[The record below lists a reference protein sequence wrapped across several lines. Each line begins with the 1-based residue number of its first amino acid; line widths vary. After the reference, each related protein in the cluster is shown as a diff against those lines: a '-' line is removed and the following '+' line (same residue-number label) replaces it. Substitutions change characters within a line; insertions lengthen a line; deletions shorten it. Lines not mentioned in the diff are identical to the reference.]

1 MKKCTNNRTMSF
13 RRLLSLLLGLVLFME
28 LLPGGLTVVG
38 DASDAVTVTVDGAK
52 TTQVTLPQS
61 GRVTLEAASETG
73 DTDYQWQIQLD
84 GDWVNIYDATA
95 ATLTLTYAM
104 VSPALEGGSAA
115 VRCAVGGES
124 ASDAVRVTVSYD
136 VEADS
141 ADLNRQ
147 KDELAQGMS
156 AAAAPRRTQ
165 RRSLRSGAPEYI
177 NITVNYLDAVTG
189 LPIYTGFSAT
199 INGGKPYSQTVL
211 SPTYL
216 GYAPYWNPGDPDTTD
231 PGAATESAQSLTLS
245 VGADYTGETYTVN
258 VYYKAIAVPYA
269 VRYYFQNIHDDMY
282 TENVDYYRQSSDLTG
297 TIIANDDLKLDEDR
311 ARGFTKLYHYP
322 EAVAADGST
331 VFECY
336 YDRNYYQV
344 KLDANGGYG
353 SEHVYARYGTPF
365 VATTP
370 TRHGYRFA
378 GWDKLGE
385 DGKGDGK
392 ADNPL
397 PTTVPAENAS
407 YIALWES
414 ADTTYTVVYWLKKPE
429 SNSKLTAECTAEDM
443 TYITSVTVDAKAGD
457 IVNPRN
463 DPDHMG
469 IYSPKL
475 EESTYICDNRDHM
488 ADPNK
493 HTDACKLG
501 STLRHYVYDGTQ
513 MQVEVQG
520 DGSTVINTV
529 YSRREYTLRFYYG
542 CASND
547 SGTPHY
553 YVVGGSTYN
562 FGNKDE
568 KTHPCPDVS
577 DYNDMTLLERVK
589 SVWGEVQVPDGED
602 MSSLI
607 SEEHRAAYKLGTL
620 PEDGSYNSSQRKYYY
635 LEFTAPYGADISD
648 LWPSEVFDNV
658 PLTDAEKVKHTSNGG
673 SSHLDNDGWGNYAYF
688 AGWNGEFNIKY
699 TQDHSNSTIKCYYP
713 LLDDTLLYDESR
725 ISTYGDH
732 SQVSFLAFFDNGA
745 NVKWSIPRQWIYK
758 LYVEV
763 LPGHE
768 EDAGVVP
775 RTVDGVPR
783 YYMLYDTVFAN
794 DDNTTIGHQ
803 TDPPLPGFTCMRDKT
818 GGSEPETNE
827 PLADGRESYTAN
839 FYYNRNSYTLTAQ
852 NYDEIIQYNDVLY
865 QADLDR
871 RMYDLLLMPY
881 PKPLEK
887 YAYELGGWY
896 TSPGCFPGS
905 EYVPGSTM
913 PAHNVALYAGWK
925 PVQRTVKM
933 FLSLADMREYQAKG
947 DDAQV
952 HYYTQVVDHGS
963 TLGEIADPTD
973 PSGHE
978 YTFGGWFYEKSG
990 KKVALTPTDT
1000 AVKEDLLVYAE
1011 WSHLTAQPYL
1021 IHYVLKETA
1030 DAEWKALLG
1039 HASLFSPED
1048 GKAYTVTNGSG
1059 ESRTYIYYAGEGG
1072 GYHQQIAADSRGYA
1086 NQGSTRT
1093 FYPKAGDPYNQ
1104 LYSGFNTGHYPT
1116 LASHSITMEEDTP
1129 SNPTVNVFTFYY
1141 VHAATVSYKVE
1152 YRYHDTGELIESEST
1167 GTGSVEKETSKAVV
1181 TERFAVVKDCVPDA
1195 FYKRLVL
1202 AVVRG
1207 EDGTYVGSPDNV
1219 VTFYYTKN
1227 IENAYYAIHYMLQNV
1242 DAATDV
1248 PQSEGSGTYSNYT
1261 ESTVYTEGIGQIS
1274 ATISITPQKFSGFT
1288 MRDTAVVRW
1297 GNSSNTVP
1305 VNAGA
1310 FSLTVQK
1317 EGTELY
1323 VFYTRNTQNYV
1334 VRYLRYGSN
1343 PHTTRPEDEL
1353 AASKTSSGKYGAVV
1367 SEKAATIEGYNCVSN
1382 LSQSIVLRPD
1392 NSQNEIIFY
1401 YEPLQ
1406 YTVEYRVWAYG
1417 GGTLNNTLEVVEG
1430 KNSFKGATPAAKS
1443 GYTFDGWYQNA
1454 ECTIPVRE
1462 KGTMDDATG
1471 KLTPKRSEL
1480 LPAPQTNV
1488 FYARFKAVYG
1498 NVTIT
1503 REATEDESNG
1513 VGTYVYRLTSEDN
1526 PAYVVEVTVAKG
1538 GSTTVYDLPC
1548 GSYKVE
1554 QVNSWSWRYAD
1565 GAQTV
1570 EIQQDKPK
1578 TVTFDGAAVK
1588 EKWLTGSSDAV
1599 VNRREA

>member
-13 RRLLSLLLGLVLFME
+13 RRLLALLLGLVLFME

-52 TTQVTLPQS
+52 TAQVTLPQS

-104 VSPALEGGSAA
+104 VSPALEKGSAM

-124 ASDAVRVTVSYD
+124 ASDPVKVTVSYD
-136 VEADS
+136 VEAD
-141 ADLNRQ
+141 AAALNRQ
-147 KDELAQGMS
+147 RDELTQETS
-156 AAAAPRRTQ
+156 AAAAPRRTP
-165 RRSLRSGAPEYI
+165 RRASRSSAPEYI
-177 NITVNYLDAVTG
+177 NVTVNYLDAVTG

-199 INGGKPYSQTVL
+199 IKSGEPYSQKVL

-216 GYAPYWNPGDPDTTD
+216 GYAPYWNPNDPDTTD
-231 PGAATESAQSLTLS
+231 PGAATESAQSLALS

-269 VRYYFQNIHDDMY
+269 VRYYFQNINDDMY
-282 TENVDYYRQSSDLTG
+282 SENVDYYRRDSALTG
-297 TIIANDDLKLDEDR
+297 TIIANEALGLGEEQ

-378 GWDKLGE
+378 GWDKLDENGE
-385 DGKGDGK
+385 GDGK
-392 ADNPL
+392 ADAL

-414 ADTTYTVVYWLKKPE
+414 ADTTYTVVYWLKNAAGTEYDYMGSQKRPAVAGEVVSGDASWLTADSYICGLTEDAGHTHGEGCKPE
-429 SNSKLTAECTAEDM
+429 LFRH
-443 TYITSVTVDAKAGD
+443 SVYEKAD
-457 IVNPRN
+457 ENVTI
-463 DPDHMG
+463 
-469 IYSPKL
+469 K
-475 EESTYICDNRDHM
+475 
-488 ADPNK
+488 
-493 HTDACKLG
+493 
-501 STLRHYVYDGTQ
+501 
-513 MQVEVQG
+513 G
-520 DGSTVINTV
+520 DGSTTV
-529 YSRREYTLRFYYG
+529 NLYYTRKSYTLRFYY
-542 CASND
+542 AKEHVPAND
-547 SGTPHY
+547 TVNPGTSDTPIY
-553 YVVGGSTYN
+553 YVVGGSTRPFGFYQETGSCARPKKDGKTVNDVESLLYN
-562 FGNKDE
+562 
-568 KTHPCPDVS
+568 
-577 DYNDMTLLERVK
+577 VK
-589 SVWGEVQVPDGED
+589 SGDWGVVAALPTIQQPTGTAYTYTLGTYPDG
-602 MSSLI
+602 
-607 SEEHRAAYKLGTL
+607 G
-620 PEDGSYNSSQRKYYY
+620 GYNAKGDRFHY
-635 LEFTAPYGADISD
+635 LEFTVPYGTDLLH
-648 LWPSEVFDNV
+648 LWPTEEVFGQIQTARSGYN
-658 PLTDAEKVKHTSNGG
+658 ANKANE
-673 SSHLDNDGWGNYAYF
+673 HLGEGQWGHYAYF
-688 AGWNGEFNIKY
+688 AGWNGEYNVKY
-699 TQDHSNSTIKCYYP
+699 TQEKTNSTIKCLYP
-713 LLDDTLLYDESR
+713 VLNDDLLYAKELIGQWGDA
-725 ISTYGDH
+725 ST
-732 SQVSFLAFFDNGA
+732 VNFLGFFDNGA
-745 NVKWSIPRQWIYK
+745 DVSWSIPRQWIYK

-768 EDAGVVP
+768 TDEGVAA
-775 RTVDGVPR
+775 RTVDGVTR

-803 TDPPLPGFTCMRDKT
+803 TDPPLPGFTCMRDKA
-818 GGSEPETNE
+818 GGSEQEPNE

-839 FYYNRNSYTLTAQ
+839 FYYNRNRYTLTAQ

-913 PAHNVALYAGWK
+913 PEHDISLYAKWE
-925 PVQRTVKM
+925 PVTYTVRLFKNRK
-933 FLSLADMREYQAKG
+933 DMETYQTTG
-947 DDAQV
+947 DEALV
-952 HYYTQVVDHGS
+952 HYTRVVDHGS

-973 PSGHE
+973 DWSGHG
-978 YTFGGWFYEKSG
+978 YSFNGWFYLKNG
-990 KKVALTPTDT
+990 KKTAFTPADT
-1000 AVKEDLLVYAE
+1000 AVKEDLLVYAD
-1011 WSHLTAQPYL
+1011 WGSHKAQPYL

-1030 DAEWKALLG
+1030 DAEWKALLDD
-1039 HASLFSPED
+1039 ASLFSPED

-1072 GYHQQIAADSRGYA
+1072 GYHRQIAGDTRGYA
-1086 NQGSTRT
+1086 NQSSTRT

-1104 LYSGFNTGHYPT
+1104 MYSGFNSGYYPT
-1116 LASHSITMEEDTP
+1116 LASHSITMGEEP
-1129 SNPTVNVFTFYY
+1129 NVAAPTVNVFTFYY
-1141 VHAATVSYKVE
+1141 VHAAEVSYKVE
-1152 YRYHDTGELIESEST
+1152 YRYHGTGELIESEST
-1167 GTGSVEKETSKAVV
+1167 GTGSVAKSTSKAVV
-1181 TERFAVVKDCVPDA
+1181 TERFAVVKDYVPDA

-1202 AVVRG
+1202 AVV
-1207 EDGTYVGSPDNV
+1207 EDGKGGYVGSPHNV

-1242 DAATDV
+1242 DAATDE
-1248 PQSEGSGTYSNYT
+1248 PQRVGPGIYSNYT
-1261 ESTVYTEGIGQIS
+1261 ESNVYTEGIGEIG
-1274 ATISITPQKFSGFT
+1274 TTLSITPQTFGGFT
-1288 MRDTAVVRW
+1288 MRSTASVHWGDRNDTVQV
-1297 GNSSNTVP
+1297 N
-1305 VNAGA
+1305 NAGA
-1310 FSLTVQK
+1310 FSLTVQE

-1334 VRYLRYGSN
+1334 VRYLRYGSD
-1343 PHTTRPEDEL
+1343 PHKPQPGDVLHAPVNGT
-1353 AASKTSSGKYGAVV
+1353 GKYGAVV
-1367 SEKAATIEGYNCVSN
+1367 TATAESIDGYHCVSTV
-1382 LSQSIVLRPD
+1382 SQRIVLRPD
-1392 NSQNEIIFY
+1392 DRQNEIIFY

-1406 YTVEYRVWAYG
+1406 YTVEYRVWAYN
-1417 GGTLNNTLEVVEG
+1417 GGTLDNTLEVVEG
-1430 KNSFKGATPAAKS
+1430 KNSFEGTTPAAKS
-1443 GYTFDGWYQNA
+1443 GYTFVGWYQDA
-1454 ECTIPVRE
+1454 ECTIPVGE
-1462 KGTMDDATG
+1462 KGTVDDATG
-1471 KLTPKRSEL
+1471 KLTPERSKL
-1480 LPAPQTNV
+1480 TPAPQTNV

-1513 VGTYVYRLTSEDN
+1513 VGTYVYRLTSKDN
-1526 PAYVVEVTVAKG
+1526 PAYVVEVTVPKG
-1538 GSTTVYDLPC
+1538 GSITVYDLPC
-1548 GSYKVE
+1548 GSYTVE
-1554 QVNSWSWRYAD
+1554 QVNSWSWRYSD
-1565 GAQTV
+1565 REQTV
-1570 EIQQDKPK
+1570 EIEKDETK
-1578 TVTFDGAAVK
+1578 TVKFDGAAVK
-1588 EKWLTGSSDAV
+1588 KKWLTGSSDAV
-1599 VNRREA
+1599 VNRKGD

>member
-1 MKKCTNNRTMSF
+1 MKKCINNRTMSF

-52 TTQVTLPQS
+52 TAQVTLPQS

-84 GDWVNIYDATA
+84 GDWVNIHDATA

-104 VSPALEGGSAA
+104 VSPALEKGSAM

-124 ASDAVRVTVSYD
+124 ASDPVKVTVAYD
-136 VEADS
+136 VEAD
-141 ADLNRQ
+141 AAALNRQ
-147 KDELAQGMS
+147 RDELTQETSA

-165 RRSLRSGAPEYI
+165 RRASRSSAPEYI
-177 NITVNYLDAVTG
+177 NVTVNYLDAVTG

-199 INGGKPYSQTVL
+199 IKSGEPYSQKVL

-216 GYAPYWNPGDPDTTD
+216 GYAPYWNPDDPATAD
-231 PGAATESAQSLTLS
+231 PGAATESAQSLALS
-245 VGADYTGETYTVN
+245 VGAGYTGETYTVN
-258 VYYKAIAVPYA
+258 VYYKAIAVSYA
-269 VRYYFQNIHDDMY
+269 VRYYFQNINDDMY
-282 TENVDYYRQSSDLTG
+282 TENVDYYRRGSALTG
-297 TIIANDDLKLDEDR
+297 TIIANEALGLGEEQT
-311 ARGFTKLYHYP
+311 RGFTKLYHYP

-353 SEHVYARYGTPF
+353 SEHIYARYGTPF

-378 GWDKLGE
+378 GWDKLDENGV
-385 DGKGDGK
+385 GDGK
-392 ADNPL
+392 ADAL
-397 PTTVPAENAS
+397 PSAIPAENAS

-414 ADTTYTVVYWLKKPE
+414 ADTTYTAVYWLKNAAGTEYDYMGSQKRSAVAGEVVSGDASWLTADSYICGLTEDAGHTHNEGCKPE
-429 SNSKLTAECTAEDM
+429 LFRH
-443 TYITSVTVDAKAGD
+443 SVYEKA
-457 IVNPRN
+457 
-463 DPDHMG
+463 
-469 IYSPKL
+469 
-475 EESTYICDNRDHM
+475 
-488 ADPNK
+488 
-493 HTDACKLG
+493 
-501 STLRHYVYDGTQ
+501 DGNVTI
-513 MQVEVQG
+513 EG
-520 DGSTVINTV
+520 DGSTTV
-529 YSRREYTLRFYYG
+529 NIYYTRKSYTLRFYYG
-542 CASND
+542 HAWND
-547 SGTPHY
+547 SGTPRY

-568 KTHPCPDVS
+568 KGHPCPDADS
-577 DYNDMTLLERVK
+577 YSDMTLLEKVK
-589 SVWGEVQVPDGED
+589 GEWGEVQVPDGED

-607 SEEHRAAYKLGTL
+607 SEEHKAAYTLGTL
-620 PEDGSYNSSQRKYYY
+620 PEDGSYNSNQHKYYY

-648 LWPSEVFDNV
+648 LWPSEVFNKV
-658 PLTDAEKVKHTSNGG
+658 PLTDAEKATHTSNGG
-673 SSHLDNDGWGNYAYF
+673 SDHLDNDGWGNYAYF

-725 ISTYGDH
+725 ISTYGDPGR
-732 SQVSFLAFFDNGA
+732 VSFLAFFDNGA
-745 NVKWSIPRQWIYK
+745 NVRWSIPRQWIYK

-768 EDAGVVP
+768 NDEGVAA
-775 RTVDGVPR
+775 RTVDGVTR

-794 DDNTTIGHQ
+794 DDNKDIEHQ
-803 TDPPLPGFTCMRDKT
+803 TDPPLPGFTCMRDKV
-818 GGSEPETNE
+818 GGSEQEPNE

-839 FYYNRNSYTLTAQ
+839 FYYNRNSYTLTAH
-852 NYDEIIQYNDVLY
+852 NYDQIIPYNDVLY
-865 QADLDR
+865 QDDLDR

-881 PKPLEK
+881 PETLEK
-887 YAYELGGWY
+887 GAYTQGGWY

-913 PAHNVALYAGWK
+913 PEHDISLYAKWEPK
-925 PVQRTVKM
+925 TYTVRLFKNRNAM
-933 FLSLADMREYQAKG
+933 ETYQTTG
-947 DDAQV
+947 DEKLVLDKKTV
-952 HYYTQVVDHGS
+952 NHG
-963 TLGEIADPTD
+963 LVLDEIDDPTD
-973 PSGHE
+973 DWSGHG
-978 YTFGGWFYEKSG
+978 YSFNGWFYLKNG
-990 KKVALTPTDT
+990 KKTAFTPTDT

-1030 DAEWKALLG
+1030 DKEWKALLDE
-1039 HASLFSPED
+1039 ASLFSPED

-1072 GYHQQIAADSRGYA
+1072 YHRQIAADSRGYA

-1152 YRYHDTGELIESEST
+1152 YRYHDTGKLIESDAT

-1227 IENAYYAIHYMLQNV
+1227 IENAYYAVHYMLQNV

-1248 PQSEGSGTYSNYT
+1248 PSLRTDGTYANYT
-1261 ESTVYTEGIGQIS
+1261 ESTVYTEGIGQIG
-1274 ATISITPQKFSGFT
+1274 ATISITPQEFSGFT
-1288 MRDTAVVRW
+1288 MRDTASVRW
-1297 GNSSNTVP
+1297 GDNSGTVQ

-1334 VRYLRYGSN
+1334 VRYLRYGSD
-1343 PHTTRPEDEL
+1343 PHKPQPGDVLHAPVNGT
-1353 AASKTSSGKYGAVV
+1353 GKYGAVV
-1367 SEKAATIEGYNCVSN
+1367 TAAAESIDGYHCVSTV
-1382 LSQSIVLRPD
+1382 SQSIVLRPD
-1392 NSQNEIIFY
+1392 DRQNEIIFY

-1417 GGTLNNTLEVVEG
+1417 GGTLNNTLEVVEE
-1430 KNSFKGATPAAKS
+1430 KNPFEGAMPTAKS

-1454 ECTIPVRE
+1454 ECTIPVGE
-1462 KGTMDDATG
+1462 KGKVDDATG
-1471 KLTPKRSEL
+1471 KLKPERSEL

-1498 NVTIT
+1498 NVTIE
-1503 REATEDESNG
+1503 RKATEDESNG
-1513 VGTYVYRLTSEDN
+1513 VGTYVYRLTSKDN
-1526 PAYVVEVTVAKG
+1526 PAYVVEVTVPAG

-1548 GSYKVE
+1548 GGYTVE
-1554 QVNSWSWRYAD
+1554 QVKSWSWRYAD

-1570 EIQQDKPK
+1570 TVEDGKTE
-1578 TVTFDGAAVK
+1578 TVTFDRAAVK

>member
-124 ASDAVRVTVSYD
+124 ASDPVKVTVAYD
-136 VEADS
+136 VEAD
-141 ADLNRQ
+141 AAALNRQ
-147 KDELAQGMS
+147 RDELTQETSA
-156 AAAAPRRTQ
+156 AAAAPRRTP
-165 RRSLRSGAPEYI
+165 RRAARSSAPEYI
-177 NITVNYLDAVTG
+177 NVTVNYLDAVTR

-199 INGGKPYSQTVL
+199 IKGGELYSQPVL

-216 GYAPYWNPGDPDTTD
+216 GYAPYWNPDDPATTD
-231 PGAATESAQSLTLS
+231 PNTATVSAQSLALS
-245 VGADYTGETYTVN
+245 VGAGYTGETYTVN
-258 VYYKAIAVPYA
+258 VYYKAIAVSYA

-282 TENVDYYRQSSDLTG
+282 SENVDYYRRDSALTG
-297 TIIANDDLKLDEDR
+297 TIIANEALGLNEEQT
-311 ARGFTKLYHYP
+311 RGFTKLYHYP

-353 SEHVYARYGTPF
+353 SEHVYARFGTPF
-365 VATTP
+365 VATVP

-378 GWDKLGE
+378 GWDKLDE
-385 DGKGDGK
+385 NGKGDGK
-392 ADNPL
+392 ADAL
-397 PTTVPAENAS
+397 PSAVPAENAS

-429 SNSKLTAECTAEDM
+429 SNSKPTADCTAEDM
-443 TYITSVTVDAKAGD
+443 TYIANVTVDAKAGD
-457 IVNPRN
+457 IVNPRS
-463 DPDHMG
+463 DPNHMG

-488 ADPNK
+488 ADPSQ

-501 STLRHYVYDGTQ
+501 STLRHYVYESTQ

-542 CASND
+542 HAWND
-547 SGTPHY
+547 NDTPHY

-562 FGNKDE
+562 FGNIA
-568 KTHPCPDVS
+568 HQCPDVS

-589 SVWGEVQVPDGED
+589 GVWGEVQVLDGED

-635 LEFTAPYGADISD
+635 LEFTAPYGADISN
-648 LWPSEVFDNV
+648 LWPSEVFDKV
-658 PLTDAEKVKHTSNGG
+658 PLTDAEKEKHTLNGG
-673 SSHLDNDGWGNYAYF
+673 ASHLENNGWGNYAYF

-732 SQVSFLAFFDNGA
+732 DRVSFLAFFDNGA
-745 NVKWSIPRQWIYK
+745 NVSWSIPIAWHYELYLPTLDNKEPEGSVQENGVYYTRYK
-758 LYVEV
+758 TVE
-763 LPGHE
+763 
-768 EDAGVVP
+768 
-775 RTVDGVPR
+775 
-783 YYMLYDTVFAN
+783 AN
-794 DDNTTIGHQ
+794 DNNYDIGQQ
-803 TDPPLPGFTCMRDKT
+803 TCPPLPGFTAPASKDGTKIVHAEGM
-818 GGSEPETNE
+818 S
-827 PLADGRESYTAN
+827 DGRPSI
-839 FYYNRNSYTLTAQ
+839 TAQ
-852 NYDEIIQYNDVLY
+852 YYYTRNEYKLTLQNHSKIKTEMLPYGD
-865 QADLDR
+865 DLDGWVS
-871 RMYDLLLMPY
+871 PPTPEEY
-881 PKPLEK
+881 PDTLERD
-887 YAYELGGWY
+887 AYTFSGWY
-896 TSPGCFPGS
+896 TSSGHYGGS

-913 PAHNVALYAGWK
+913 PEHDISLYAKWE
-925 PVQRTVKM
+925 PVTYTVRLFKNRK
-933 FLSLADMREYQAKG
+933 DMETYQTTGNEAL
-947 DDAQV
+947 V
-952 HYYTQVVDHGS
+952 HYTQVVNHGS

-1030 DAEWKALLG
+1030 DEEWRALLG
-1039 HASLFSPED
+1039 EASLFSPED

-1059 ESRTYIYYAGEGG
+1059 ESRTYIYSGKDG
-1072 GYHQQIAADSRGYA
+1072 GYHRQIAADSRGYA

-1104 LYSGFNTGHYPT
+1104 LYSGFNSGYYPT

-1152 YRYHDTGELIESEST
+1152 YRYHGTGELIESAT
-1167 GTGSVEKETSKAVV
+1167 ADGTGVVEKETSKAVV
-1181 TERFAVVKDCVPDA
+1181 TERFAVVKDYVPDA

-1202 AVVRG
+1202 AVV
-1207 EDGTYVGSPDNV
+1207 EDGKGGYMGSPDNV

-1227 IENAYYAIHYMLQNV
+1227 IENAYYAVHYMLQNV
-1242 DAATDV
+1242 DAATDE
-1248 PQSEGSGTYSNYT
+1248 PQRVGPGIYSNYT
-1261 ESTVYTEGIGQIS
+1261 ESNVYTEGIS
-1274 ATISITPQKFSGFT
+1274 AINADINVTPQKFSGFT

-1297 GNSSNTVP
+1297 GTDDTNRREDKLENGTFTFKVRD
-1305 VNAGA
+1305 
-1310 FSLTVQK
+1310 
-1317 EGTELY
+1317 EGTELF
-1323 VFYTRNTQNYV
+1323 VFYTRNTQTYTTY
-1334 VRYLRYGSN
+1334 YLRYGADIN
-1343 PHTTRPEDEL
+1343 KLTTGDVL
-1353 AASKTSSGKYGAVV
+1353 AASKTGSGKYGAVV
-1367 SEKAATIEGYNCVSN
+1367 SEKAATIDGYNCVSN

-1392 NSQNEIIFY
+1392 DKQNYIIFY

-1417 GGTLNNTLEVVEG
+1417 GGTLDNTLEVVEE
-1430 KNSFKGATPAAKS
+1430 KNSFEGATPAAKS
-1443 GYTFDGWYQNA
+1443 GYTFDGWYQDA
-1454 ECTIPVRE
+1454 ACTIPVGE
-1462 KGTMDDATG
+1462 KGAVDATG
-1471 KLTPKRSEL
+1471 QLTPERSKL

-1498 NVTIT
+1498 NVTIE
-1503 REATEDESNG
+1503 RKATEDESNG
-1513 VGTYVYRLTSEDN
+1513 NGTYVYRLTSQAD
-1526 PAYVVEVTVAKG
+1526 PTYIVEVTVPKG

-1548 GSYKVE
+1548 GDYTVE

-1570 EIQQDKPK
+1570 TVEDSQTK
-1578 TVTFDGAAVK
+1578 TVTFAGAAVK

-1599 VNRREA
+1599 VNRREG

>member
-1 MKKCTNNRTMSF
+1 MSF

-52 TTQVTLPQS
+52 ATQVTLPQS

-73 DTDYQWQIQLD
+73 DTDYQWQILLD
-84 GDWVNIYDATA
+84 GAWVSIYDATA
-95 ATLTLTYAM
+95 ASLTLTYAM
-104 VSPALEGGSAA
+104 VSPALEKGSAM

-124 ASDAVRVTVSYD
+124 ASDPVNVTVAYD
-136 VEADS
+136 VEAD
-141 ADLNRQ
+141 AAALNRQ
-147 KDELAQGMS
+147 RDELTQETSA
-156 AAAAPRRTQ
+156 AAAAPRRTP
-165 RRSLRSGAPEYI
+165 RRASRSAPEYI
-177 NITVNYLDAVTG
+177 NVTVNYLDAVTR

-199 INGGKPYSQTVL
+199 IKSGEPYSQKVL

-216 GYAPYWNPGDPDTTD
+216 GYAPYWNPGDPDTAD
-231 PGAATESAQSLTLS
+231 PNTATVSAQSLDLS
-245 VGADYTGETYTVN
+245 VGKDYTGETYTVN
-258 VYYKAIAVPYA
+258 VYYKAIAVSYA

-282 TENVDYYRQSSDLTG
+282 SENVDYYRRGSALTG
-297 TIIANDDLKLDEDR
+297 TIIANEALGLDEEKT
-311 ARGFTKLYHYP
+311 RGFTKLYHYP

-370 TRHGYRFA
+370 TRHGYRFV
-378 GWDKLGE
+378 GWDKLDENGV
-385 DGKGDGK
+385 GDGK
-392 ADNPL
+392 TDEL

-414 ADTTYTVVYWLKKPE
+414 ADTTYTVVYWLKNAAGTEYDYMGSQKRSAVAGEVVSGDASWLTADSYICGLTGDAGHTHNEGCKPE
-429 SNSKLTAECTAEDM
+429 LFRH
-443 TYITSVTVDAKAGD
+443 SVYE
-457 IVNPRN
+457 R
-463 DPDHMG
+463 
-469 IYSPKL
+469 
-475 EESTYICDNRDHM
+475 
-488 ADPNK
+488 ADKNV
-493 HTDACKLG
+493 TI
-501 STLRHYVYDGTQ
+501 
-513 MQVEVQG
+513 EG
-520 DGSTVINTV
+520 DGSTTV
-529 YSRREYTLRFYYG
+529 NIYYTRKSYTLRFYYG
-542 CASND
+542 HAWND
-547 SGTPHY
+547 SGTPRY

-568 KTHPCPDVS
+568 KGHPCPDADS
-577 DYNDMTLLERVK
+577 YSDMTLLEKVK
-589 SVWGEVQVPDGED
+589 GEWGEVQVPDGED

-620 PEDGSYNSSQRKYYY
+620 PEDGSYNSNQRKYYY

-648 LWPSEVFDNV
+648 LWPSEVFDKV
-658 PLTDAEKVKHTSNGG
+658 PLTDAEKATHTSNGG
-673 SSHLDNDGWGNYAYF
+673 SGHLDNDGWGNYAYF

-732 SQVSFLAFFDNGA
+732 DRVSFLAFFDNGA
-745 NVKWSIPRQWIYK
+745 NVKWSIPIAWHYELYLPTLDNENTEGSVLKNGVYYTLYK
-758 LYVEV
+758 TVE
-763 LPGHE
+763 
-768 EDAGVVP
+768 
-775 RTVDGVPR
+775 
-783 YYMLYDTVFAN
+783 AN
-794 DDNTTIGHQ
+794 DNNEGIDHQ
-803 TDPPLPGFTCMRDKT
+803 TCPPLPGFTAPASKDGTRIVHEEGM
-818 GGSEPETNE
+818 S
-827 PLADGRESYTAN
+827 DGRLSI
-839 FYYNRNSYTLTAQ
+839 TAQ
-852 NYDEIIQYNDVLY
+852 YYYTRNEYKLTLQNHNQIETETVPYGD
-865 QADLDR
+865 DLDGR
-871 RMYDLLLMPY
+871 VDSTRVQY
-881 PKPLEK
+881 PDTLERD
-887 YAYELGGWY
+887 AYTFSGWY
-896 TSPGCFPGS
+896 TSSGHYGGS

-933 FLSLADMREYQAKG
+933 FRSLADMREYQSNG
-947 DDAQV
+947 DEALV
-952 HYYTQVVDHGS
+952 HYTRVVDHGS

-973 PSGHE
+973 PSEHG

-1030 DAEWKALLG
+1030 DEEWKALLDE
-1039 HASLFSPED
+1039 ASLYSPED

-1072 GYHQQIAADSRGYA
+1072 GYHRQIATDSRGYA

-1104 LYSGFNTGHYPT
+1104 LYSGFNTGYYPT
-1116 LASHSITMEEDTP
+1116 LASHSITMGEEP
-1129 SNPTVNVFTFYY
+1129 NVAAPTVNVFTFYY

-1167 GTGSVEKETSKAVV
+1167 GTGVVEKETPKAVV

-1202 AVVRG
+1202 AVV
-1207 EDGTYVGSPDNV
+1207 EDGKGGYVGSPDNV

-1227 IENAYYAIHYMLQNV
+1227 IENAYYAVHYMLQNV
-1242 DAATDV
+1242 DAVTDV
-1248 PQSEGSGTYSNYT
+1248 PSLRTDGTYANYT
-1261 ESTVYTEGIGQIS
+1261 ESTVYTEGIGQIG
-1274 ATISITPQKFSGFT
+1274 ATLSITPQTFGGFT
-1288 MRDTAVVRW
+1288 MRSTASVRW
-1297 GNSSNTVP
+1297 GDSSGTVQ
-1305 VNAGA
+1305 VNDAGA
-1310 FSLTVQK
+1310 FPLTVQK

-1323 VFYTRNTQNYV
+1323 VFYTRNTQSYV
-1334 VRYLRYGSN
+1334 VRYLRYGSD
-1343 PHTTRPEDEL
+1343 PHSAQPSDVLHAPVNGT
-1353 AASKTSSGKYGAVV
+1353 GKYGAVV
-1367 SEKAATIEGYNCVSN
+1367 TAAAESIDGYHCVSTV
-1382 LSQSIVLRPD
+1382 SQSIVLRPD
-1392 NSQNEIIFY
+1392 DRQNEIIFY

-1406 YTVEYRVWAYG
+1406 YTVEYRVWAYN
-1417 GGTLNNTLEVVEG
+1417 GGTLDNTLEVVEG
-1430 KNSFKGATPAAKS
+1430 NNAFRGSVPTAKS
-1443 GYTFDGWYQNA
+1443 GYTFVGWYQDA
-1454 ECTIPVRE
+1454 ACTIPVGE
-1462 KGTMDDATG
+1462 KGTVDATG
-1471 KLTPKRSEL
+1471 QLTPKRSEL

-1498 NVTIT
+1498 NVTIE
-1503 REATEDESNG
+1503 RKATEDESNG
-1513 VGTYVYRLTSEDN
+1513 VGTYVYRLTSKDN
-1526 PAYVVEVTVAKG
+1526 PAYVVEVTVPAG

-1548 GSYKVE
+1548 GDYTVE

-1570 EIQQDKPK
+1570 TVEDSQTK
-1578 TVTFDGAAVK
+1578 TVTFDRSAVK
-1588 EKWLTGSSDAV
+1588 EKWLTGGSDAV

>member
-1 MKKCTNNRTMSF
+1 MKECTNNRTMSF

-38 DASDAVTVTVDGAK
+38 DASDAVTVTVNGAK
-52 TTQVTLPQS
+52 TAQVTLPQS

-73 DTDYQWQIQLD
+73 DTDYQWQILLD
-84 GDWVNIYDATA
+84 GAWVSIYDATA
-95 ATLTLTYAM
+95 ASLTLTYAM
-104 VSPALEGGSAA
+104 VSPALEKGSAM

-124 ASDAVRVTVSYD
+124 ASDPVKVTVAYD

-147 KDELAQGMS
+147 KEALAQETS
-156 AAAAPRRTQ
+156 AAAAPRRTP
-165 RRSLRSGAPEYI
+165 RRASRSSAPEYI
-177 NITVNYLDAVTG
+177 NVTVNYLDAVTR

-199 INGGKPYSQTVL
+199 IKSGEPYSQKVL

-216 GYAPYWNPGDPDTTD
+216 GYAPYWNPTDPATAD
-231 PGAATESAQSLTLS
+231 PGAATVSAQSLDLS
-245 VGADYTGETYTVN
+245 VGAGYTGETYTVN

-282 TENVDYYRQSSDLTG
+282 TENVDYYRQDRALTG
-297 TIIANDDLKLDEDR
+297 TIIANDDLKLGEDQ

-370 TRHGYRFA
+370 TRHGYRFV

-385 DGKGDGK
+385 NGEGDGK
-392 ADNPL
+392 ADTP
-397 PTTVPAENAS
+397 PSTVPAENAS

-429 SNSKLTAECTAEDM
+429 SNSKPAAQCTAEDM

-463 DPDHMG
+463 DPDHTG
-469 IYSPKL
+469 NYSPKL

-501 STLRHYVYDGTQ
+501 STLRHYVYDNTQ

-542 CASND
+542 HAWSD

-562 FGNKDE
+562 FGNIA
-568 KTHPCPDVS
+568 HQCPDVS

-589 SVWGEVQVPDGED
+589 GVWGEVQVLDGED

-620 PEDGSYNSSQRKYYY
+620 PEDGSYNSNQRKYYY
-635 LEFTAPYGADISD
+635 LEFTAPYGADISN
-648 LWPSEVFDNV
+648 LWPSEVFDKV
-658 PLTDAEKVKHTSNGG
+658 PLTDAEKEKHTLNGG
-673 SSHLDNDGWGNYAYF
+673 SSHLDNNGWGNYAYF

-732 SQVSFLAFFDNGA
+732 DRVSFLAFFDNGA
-745 NVKWSIPRQWIYK
+745 NVKWSIPIAWHYELYLPTLDNKETEGSVQENGVYYTLYK
-758 LYVEV
+758 TVE
-763 LPGHE
+763 
-768 EDAGVVP
+768 
-775 RTVDGVPR
+775 
-783 YYMLYDTVFAN
+783 AN
-794 DDNTTIGHQ
+794 DNNEDIGQQ
-803 TDPPLPGFTCMRDKT
+803 TCPPLPGFTAPASKDGTKIVHAEGM
-818 GGSEPETNE
+818 S
-827 PLADGRESYTAN
+827 DGRPSI
-839 FYYNRNSYTLTAQ
+839 TAQ
-852 NYDEIIQYNDVLY
+852 YYYTRNEYKLTLQNHNQIETETVPYGD
-865 QADLDR
+865 DLDGR
-871 RMYDLLLMPY
+871 VDSTRVQY
-881 PKPLEK
+881 PDTLERD
-887 YAYELGGWY
+887 AYTFSGWY
-896 TSPGCFPGS
+896 TSSGHYEGS

-933 FLSLADMREYQAKG
+933 FRSLADMREYQSTGNEALV
-947 DDAQV
+947 DD
-952 HYYTQVVDHGS
+952 TRVVDHGS

-973 PSGHE
+973 PSGHG

-1030 DAEWKALLG
+1030 DPEWRALLDK
-1039 HASLFSPED
+1039 ASLFSPKD

-1059 ESRTYIYYAGEGG
+1059 ESRTYIYFAGEGG
-1072 GYHQQIAADSRGYA
+1072 GYHRQIAADSRGYA

-1104 LYSGFNTGHYPT
+1104 LYSGFNSGYYPT

-1167 GTGSVEKETSKAVV
+1167 GTGSVAKSTSKAVV

-1227 IENAYYAIHYMLQNV
+1227 TKNTYYAIHYMLQNV
-1242 DAATDV
+1242 DAATDE
-1248 PQSEGSGTYSNYT
+1248 PQRVGPGTYSNYT
-1261 ESTVYTEGIGQIS
+1261 ESTVYTEGISEIGAYINV
-1274 ATISITPQKFSGFT
+1274 TPQKFSGFT

-1297 GNSSNTVP
+1297 GTDDANRREDTLENGTFTFKVRD
-1305 VNAGA
+1305 
-1310 FSLTVQK
+1310 
-1317 EGTELY
+1317 EGTELF
-1323 VFYTRNTQNYV
+1323 VFYTRNTQSYV
-1334 VRYLRYGSN
+1334 VHYLRYGSDPRN
-1343 PHTTRPEDEL
+1343 PQPGDVLHAPVNGT
-1353 AASKTSSGKYGAVV
+1353 GKYGAVV
-1367 SEKAATIEGYNCVSN
+1367 TAAAESIDGYHCVSTV
-1382 LSQSIVLRPD
+1382 SQSIVLRPD

-1406 YTVEYRVWAYG
+1406 YTVEYRVWSYN
-1417 GGTLNNTLEVVEG
+1417 GGTLDNTLEVVVG
-1430 KNSFKGATPAAKS
+1430 GDNAFRGSVPTAKS
-1443 GYTFDGWYQNA
+1443 GYTFVGWYQDA

-1462 KGTMDDATG
+1462 KGTVDDATD

-1480 LPAPQTNV
+1480 LPAPRTNV

-1513 VGTYVYRLTSEDN
+1513 DGTYVYRLTSKDN
-1526 PAYVVEVTVAKG
+1526 PAYVVEVTVPKG

-1554 QVNSWSWRYAD
+1554 QVNSWSWRYSD
-1565 GAQTV
+1565 REQTV
-1570 EIQQDKPK
+1570 EIEKDQTK
-1578 TVTFDGAAVK
+1578 TVTFAGASTK
-1588 EKWLTGSSDAV
+1588 DKWLTGSSDAV
-1599 VNRREA
+1599 VNRKGD

>member
-38 DASDAVTVTVDGAK
+38 DASDAVTVTVNGAK
-52 TTQVTLPQS
+52 TAQVTLPQS
-61 GRVTLEAASETG
+61 GRVTMEAASETG
-73 DTDYQWQIQLD
+73 DTDYQWQILLD
-84 GDWVNIYDATA
+84 GAWVSIYDATA
-95 ATLTLTYAM
+95 ASLTLTYAM
-104 VSPALEGGSAA
+104 VSPALEKGSAM

-124 ASDAVRVTVSYD
+124 ASDPVKVTVAYD
-136 VEADS
+136 VEAD
-141 ADLNRQ
+141 AAALNRQ
-147 KDELAQGMS
+147 RDELTQETSA
-156 AAAAPRRTQ
+156 AAAAPRRTP
-165 RRSLRSGAPEYI
+165 RRASRSSAPEYI
-177 NITVNYLDAVTG
+177 NVTVNYLDAVTR

-199 INGGKPYSQTVL
+199 IKGGELYSQPVL

-216 GYAPYWNPGDPDTTD
+216 GYAPYWNPDDPDTND
-231 PGAATESAQSLTLS
+231 PDTATESAQSLALS
-245 VGADYTGETYTVN
+245 VGADYTRETYTVN

-378 GWDKLGE
+378 GWDKLDE
-385 DGKGDGK
+385 NGKGDGK
-392 ADNPL
+392 ADAL
-397 PTTVPAENAS
+397 FSTVPAENAS
-407 YIALWES
+407 YIAMWES

-429 SNSKLTAECTAEDM
+429 SNSKPTADCTAEDM
-443 TYITSVTVDAKAGD
+443 TYIANVTVDAKAGD
-457 IVNPRN
+457 IVNPRS
-463 DPDHMG
+463 DPDQTG

-488 ADPNK
+488 ADPSQ

-501 STLRHYVYDGTQ
+501 STLRHYVYEGTQ

-529 YSRREYTLRFYYG
+529 YSRRAYTLRFYYG
-542 CASND
+542 HAWND
-547 SGTPHY
+547 NGTPHY

-732 SQVSFLAFFDNGA
+732 DRVSFLAFFDNGA
-745 NVKWSIPRQWIYK
+745 NVSWSIPIAWHYELYLPTLHNENTEGSVLKNGVYYTLYK
-758 LYVEV
+758 TVE
-763 LPGHE
+763 
-768 EDAGVVP
+768 
-775 RTVDGVPR
+775 
-783 YYMLYDTVFAN
+783 AN
-794 DDNTTIGHQ
+794 DNNEGIDHQ
-803 TDPPLPGFTCMRDKT
+803 TCPPLPGFTAPASKDGTKIVHEEGM
-818 GGSEPETNE
+818 P
-827 PLADGRESYTAN
+827 DGRKSI
-839 FYYNRNSYTLTAQ
+839 TAQ
-852 NYDEIIQYNDVLY
+852 YYYTRNEYKLTLQNHSKIKTEMLPYGD
-865 QADLDR
+865 DLDGWVS
-871 RMYDLLLMPY
+871 PPTPEEY
-881 PKPLEK
+881 PDTLERD
-887 YAYELGGWY
+887 AYTFSGWY
-896 TSPGCFPGS
+896 TSSGHYEGS

-933 FLSLADMREYQAKG
+933 FRSLADMRAYQSTG
-947 DDAQV
+947 DEALV
-952 HYYTQVVDHGS
+952 HYTQVVDHGS

-1030 DAEWKALLG
+1030 DPEWRALLDK
-1039 HASLFSPED
+1039 ASLFSPKD

-1072 GYHQQIAADSRGYA
+1072 GYHRQIAADTRGYA

-1104 LYSGFNTGHYPT
+1104 LYSDFNNSGYYPT

-1141 VHAATVSYKVE
+1141 VHAAKVSYKVE
-1152 YRYHDTGELIESEST
+1152 YRYHDTGELIESDAT

-1181 TERFAVVKDCVPDA
+1181 TERFAVVKDYVPDA

-1202 AVVRG
+1202 AVVEG
-1207 EDGTYVGSPDNV
+1207 EDGKYVGSKDNLI
-1219 VTFYYTKN
+1219 TFYYTKN
-1227 IENAYYAIHYMLQNV
+1227 TQNAYYAIHYMLQNV
-1242 DAATDV
+1242 DAATDE

-1261 ESTVYTEGIGQIS
+1261 ESNVYTEGISEIG
-1274 ATISITPQKFSGFT
+1274 ATLSITPQKFSGFT

-1297 GNSSNTVP
+1297 GTDDANRREDKLENGTFTFKVRD
-1305 VNAGA
+1305 
-1310 FSLTVQK
+1310 

-1323 VFYTRNTQNYV
+1323 VFYTRNTQSYV
-1334 VRYLRYGSN
+1334 VRYLRYGSD
-1343 PHTTRPEDEL
+1343 PHSTQPVDVLHEPVSGT
-1353 AASKTSSGKYGAVV
+1353 GKYGAVV
-1367 SEKAATIEGYNCVSN
+1367 TAAAESIDGYHCVSTV
-1382 LSQSIVLRPD
+1382 SQSIVLRPD

-1417 GGTLNNTLEVVEG
+1417 GGTLDNTLEVVEG
-1430 KNSFKGATPAAKS
+1430 NNAFRGSVPTAKS
-1443 GYTFDGWYQNA
+1443 GYTFVGWYQDA
-1454 ECTIPVRE
+1454 ACTIPVGE
-1462 KGTMDDATG
+1462 KGTVNDATG
-1471 KLTPKRSEL
+1471 QLTPERSEL

-1498 NVTIT
+1498 NVTIE
-1503 REATEDESNG
+1503 RKATEDESNG
-1513 VGTYVYRLTSEDN
+1513 VGTYVYRLTSKDN
-1526 PAYVVEVTVAKG
+1526 PAYVVEVTVPKG

-1554 QVNSWSWRYAD
+1554 QVKSWSWRYAD

-1570 EIQQDKPK
+1570 TVEDGKTE
-1578 TVTFDGAAVK
+1578 TVTFDRAAVK

>member
-52 TTQVTLPQS
+52 ITQVTLPQS

-104 VSPALEGGSAA
+104 VSPALEKGSAA

-147 KDELAQGMS
+147 KEALAQETS
-156 AAAAPRRTQ
+156 AAAAAPRRTP
-165 RRSLRSGAPEYI
+165 RRASRSSAPEYI
-177 NITVNYLDAVTG
+177 NVTVNYLDAVTK

-199 INGGKPYSQTVL
+199 IKSGEPYSQKVL

-216 GYAPYWNPGDPDTTD
+216 GYAPYWNPDDPATAD
-231 PGAATESAQSLTLS
+231 PGAATESAQSLALT

-258 VYYKAIAVPYA
+258 VYYKAIAVSYA

-282 TENVDYYRQSSDLTG
+282 SENVDYYRQDRALTG
-297 TIIANDDLKLDEDR
+297 TIIANEALGLGEEQT
-311 ARGFTKLYHYP
+311 RGFTKLYHYP
-322 EAVAADGST
+322 EAVAAGGST

-370 TRHGYRFA
+370 TRHGYRFV
-378 GWDKLGE
+378 GWDKLNENGV
-385 DGKGDGK
+385 GDGEE
-392 ADNPL
+392 DEL

-407 YIALWES
+407 YIALWKS

-429 SNSKLTAECTAEDM
+429 SNSKPAEDCTAKDM
-443 TYITSVTVDAKAGD
+443 TYITNVTVDAKAGD

-463 DPDHMG
+463 DPNHTG

-488 ADPNK
+488 ADPSQ

-501 STLRHYVYDGTQ
+501 STLRHYVYESTQ

-542 CASND
+542 HAWND
-547 SGTPHY
+547 NGTPHY

-589 SVWGEVQVPDGED
+589 SVWGEVQVPEGAD

-699 TQDHSNSTIKCYYP
+699 TQDNSNSTIKCYYP

-745 NVKWSIPRQWIYK
+745 NVSWSIPIAWHYELYLPTLDNKETEGSVQENGVYYTRYK
-758 LYVEV
+758 TVE
-763 LPGHE
+763 
-768 EDAGVVP
+768 
-775 RTVDGVPR
+775 
-783 YYMLYDTVFAN
+783 AN
-794 DDNTTIGHQ
+794 DNNYDIGQQ
-803 TDPPLPGFTCMRDKT
+803 TCPPLPGFTAPASKDGTKIVHAEGM
-818 GGSEPETNE
+818 S
-827 PLADGRESYTAN
+827 DGRPSI
-839 FYYNRNSYTLTAQ
+839 TAQ
-852 NYDEIIQYNDVLY
+852 YYYTRNEYKLTLQNHNQIETETVPYGD
-865 QADLDR
+865 DLDGR
-871 RMYDLLLMPY
+871 VDSTRVQY
-881 PKPLEK
+881 PDTLERD
-887 YAYELGGWY
+887 AYTFSGWY
-896 TSPGCFPGS
+896 TSSGHYGGS

-913 PAHNVALYAGWK
+913 PANNVALYAGWK

-933 FLSLADMREYQAKG
+933 FLSLADMRAYQDKG
-947 DDAQV
+947 NEALV
-952 HYYTQVVDHGS
+952 YHTQVVDHGS

-1000 AVKEDLLVYAE
+1000 AVKENLLVYAE

-1030 DAEWKALLG
+1030 DEEWKALLD

-1072 GYHQQIAADSRGYA
+1072 GYHRQIAADSRGYA

-1104 LYSGFNTGHYPT
+1104 LYSGFNSGYYPT

-1141 VHAATVSYKVE
+1141 VHAAKVSYKVE
-1152 YRYHDTGELIESEST
+1152 YRYHDTGELIEST
-1167 GTGSVEKETSKAVV
+1167 TADGTGFVKKETSKAVV
-1181 TERFAVVKDCVPDA
+1181 TERFAVVKDYVPDA

-1202 AVVRG
+1202 AVV
-1207 EDGTYVGSPDNV
+1207 EDGKGGYVGSPDNV

-1227 IENAYYAIHYMLQNV
+1227 IENAYYAVHYMLQNV
-1242 DAATDV
+1242 DAATDELSLK
-1248 PQSEGSGTYSNYT
+1248 QDGTYANYT
-1261 ESTVYTEGIGQIS
+1261 ESTVYTEGIGQIG
-1274 ATISITPQKFSGFT
+1274 ATISITPQEFGGFT
-1288 MRDTAVVRW
+1288 MRSTASVRCGGSSDTVQ
-1297 GNSSNTVP
+1297 
-1305 VNAGA
+1305 VNDAGA

-1343 PHTTRPEDEL
+1343 PHSTQPGDEL
-1353 AASKTSSGKYGAVV
+1353 ADSKTGNGKYGAVV
-1367 SEKAATIEGYNCVSN
+1367 TATAESIDGYHCVSN

-1443 GYTFDGWYQNA
+1443 GYTFVGWYQDA
-1454 ECTIPVRE
+1454 ACTIPVGE

-1471 KLTPKRSEL
+1471 KLTPERSEL

-1498 NVTIT
+1498 NVTIE
-1503 REATEDESNG
+1503 RKATEDESNG
-1513 VGTYVYRLTSEDN
+1513 VGTYVYRLTSKDN
-1526 PAYVVEVTVAKG
+1526 PAYVVEVMVAKG

-1548 GSYKVE
+1548 GSYTVE
-1554 QVNSWSWRYAD
+1554 QVKSWSWRYAD

-1570 EIQQDKPK
+1570 TVEDSQTK

>member
-61 GRVTLEAASETG
+61 SRVTLEAASETG

-104 VSPALEGGSAA
+104 VSPALEKGSAM

-124 ASDAVRVTVSYD
+124 ASDPVKVTVAYD

-147 KDELAQGMS
+147 KEALAQETS
-156 AAAAPRRTQ
+156 AAAAPRRTP
-165 RRSLRSGAPEYI
+165 RRVSRSGAPEYI
-177 NITVNYLDAVTG
+177 NVTVNYLDAVTS

-199 INGGKPYSQTVL
+199 IKSGKPYSQKVL

-216 GYAPYWNPGDPDTTD
+216 GYAPYWSAEDPDTTD
-231 PGAATESAQSLTLS
+231 PGAATESAQSLALS

-258 VYYKAIAVPYA
+258 VYYKAIAVSYA

-282 TENVDYYRQSSDLTG
+282 SENVDYYRRDSALTG
-297 TIIANDDLKLDEDR
+297 TIIANEALGLGEEQT
-311 ARGFTKLYHYP
+311 RGFTKLYHYP

-378 GWDKLGE
+378 GWDKLNENGV
-385 DGKGDGK
+385 GDGK
-392 ADNPL
+392 ADAL
-397 PTTVPAENAS
+397 PSAGTAENAS

-429 SNSKLTAECTAEDM
+429 SNSKPTADCTAEDM
-443 TYITSVTVDAKAGD
+443 TYIANVTVDAKAGD
-457 IVNPRN
+457 IVNPRS
-463 DPDHMG
+463 DPDQTG

-488 ADPNK
+488 ADPSQ

-501 STLRHYVYDGTQ
+501 STLRHYVYDSTQ

-542 CASND
+542 HAWND
-547 SGTPHY
+547 NGTPHY

-699 TQDHSNSTIKCYYP
+699 TQDNSNSTIKCYYP

-745 NVKWSIPRQWIYK
+745 NVKWSIPIAWHYELYLPTLDNKETEGSVLKNGVYYTLYK
-758 LYVEV
+758 TVE
-763 LPGHE
+763 
-768 EDAGVVP
+768 
-775 RTVDGVPR
+775 
-783 YYMLYDTVFAN
+783 AN
-794 DDNTTIGHQ
+794 DNNYDIGQQ
-803 TDPPLPGFTCMRDKT
+803 TCPPLPGFTAPASKDGTKIVHEEGM
-818 GGSEPETNE
+818 S
-827 PLADGRESYTAN
+827 DGRPSI
-839 FYYNRNSYTLTAQ
+839 TAQ
-852 NYDEIIQYNDVLY
+852 YYYTRNEYKLTLQNHNQIETKTLLY
-865 QADLDR
+865 GDDLDGWVDSTR
-871 RMYDLLLMPY
+871 VQY
-881 PKPLEK
+881 PDTLERD
-887 YAYELGGWY
+887 AYTFSGWY
-896 TSPGCFPGS
+896 TSSGHYEGS
-905 EYVPGSTM
+905 EYVRGSTM

-933 FLSLADMREYQAKG
+933 FLSLADMREYQETGKEAL
-947 DDAQV
+947 V
-952 HYYTQVVDHGS
+952 YRTQVVDHGS

-973 PSGHE
+973 PSEHG

-1000 AVKEDLLVYAE
+1000 AVKDDLLVYAD
-1011 WSHLTAQPYL
+1011 WGSHKAQPYL

-1030 DAEWKALLG
+1030 DEEWRPLLDE
-1039 HASLFSPED
+1039 ASLYSPQD

-1072 GYHQQIAADSRGYA
+1072 GYHRQIAGDTRGYA

-1104 LYSGFNTGHYPT
+1104 MYSGFNSGYYPT
-1116 LASHSITMEEDTP
+1116 LASHSITMGEEP
-1129 SNPTVNVFTFYY
+1129 NVAAPTVNVFTFYY
-1141 VHAATVSYKVE
+1141 VHAAEVSYKVE
-1152 YRYHDTGELIESEST
+1152 YRYHGTGELIVSEST
-1167 GTGSVEKETSKAVV
+1167 GTGFVEKETSKAVV

-1202 AVVRG
+1202 AVV
-1207 EDGTYVGSPDNV
+1207 EDGSGGYVGSPDNV

-1242 DAATDV
+1242 DAATDE
-1248 PQSEGSGTYSNYT
+1248 PQSVGPGIYSNYT
-1261 ESTVYTEGIGQIS
+1261 ESNVYTEGISEIGAYINV
-1274 ATISITPQKFSGFT
+1274 TPQKFSGFT

-1297 GNSSNTVP
+1297 GTDDENRREDTLENGTFTFKVRD
-1305 VNAGA
+1305 
-1310 FSLTVQK
+1310 
-1317 EGTELY
+1317 EGTELF
-1323 VFYTRNTQNYV
+1323 VFYTRNTQSYTTY
-1334 VRYLRYGSN
+1334 YLRYGADIN
-1343 PHTTRPEDEL
+1343 KLTAGDVL
-1353 AASKTSSGKYGAVV
+1353 AASKTGSGKYGAVV
-1367 SEKAATIEGYNCVSN
+1367 TAAAESIDGYNCVSN

-1392 NSQNEIIFY
+1392 DKQNYIIFY

-1406 YTVEYRVWAYG
+1406 YTVEYRVWAYN
-1417 GGTLNNTLEVVEG
+1417 GGTLDNTLEVVEG

-1443 GYTFDGWYQNA
+1443 GYTFVGWYQDA
-1454 ECTIPVRE
+1454 ACTIPVGE
-1462 KGTMDDATG
+1462 KGTVDDATG
-1471 KLTPKRSEL
+1471 QLTPERSEL

-1498 NVTIT
+1498 NVTIE
-1503 REATEDESNG
+1503 RKATEDESNG
-1513 VGTYVYRLTSEDN
+1513 DGTYVYRLTSKDN
-1526 PAYVVEVTVAKG
+1526 PAYVVEVTVPTG

-1548 GSYKVE
+1548 GSYTVE
-1554 QVNSWSWRYAD
+1554 QVNSWSWRYSD
-1565 GAQTV
+1565 RAQTV
-1570 EIQQDKPK
+1570 EIEQDQTK
-1578 TVTFDGAAVK
+1578 TVTFDRAAVK

>member
-84 GDWVNIYDATA
+84 GAWVNIYDATA
-95 ATLTLTYAM
+95 ASLTLTYAM
-104 VSPALEGGSAA
+104 VSPALEKGSAM

-124 ASDAVRVTVSYD
+124 ASDPVKVTVSYD

-147 KDELAQGMS
+147 RDELTQETS

-165 RRSLRSGAPEYI
+165 RRASRSSAPEYI
-177 NITVNYLDAVTG
+177 NVTVNYLDAVTS

-199 INGGKPYSQTVL
+199 IKSGELYSQKVL

-216 GYAPYWNPGDPDTTD
+216 GYAPYWDPDDPATTD
-231 PGAATESAQSLTLS
+231 PGAATVSAQSLALS

-269 VRYYFQNIHDDMY
+269 VRYYFQNINDDMY
-282 TENVDYYRQSSDLTG
+282 TENVDYYRQDSALTG
-297 TIIANDDLKLDEDR
+297 TIIANEALGLGEEQT
-311 ARGFTKLYHYP
+311 RGFTKLYHYP

-385 DGKGDGK
+385 NGVGDGK
-392 ADNPL
+392 ADTP
-397 PTTVPAENAS
+397 PSTVPAENAS

-414 ADTTYTVVYWLKKPE
+414 ADTTYTVVYWLKNAAGTEYDYMGSQKRSAVAGEVVSGDASWLTADSYICGLTEDAGHTHNEGCKPE
-429 SNSKLTAECTAEDM
+429 LFRH
-443 TYITSVTVDAKAGD
+443 SVYEKA
-457 IVNPRN
+457 
-463 DPDHMG
+463 
-469 IYSPKL
+469 
-475 EESTYICDNRDHM
+475 
-488 ADPNK
+488 
-493 HTDACKLG
+493 
-501 STLRHYVYDGTQ
+501 DGNVTI
-513 MQVEVQG
+513 EG
-520 DGSTVINTV
+520 DGSTTV
-529 YSRREYTLRFYYG
+529 NIYYTRKSYTLRFYY
-542 CASND
+542 AKEYVPAKDTVNSPANPSD
-547 SGTPHY
+547 TPVY
-553 YVVGGSTYN
+553 SVVGGSTRPFGFYQETGSCVRPQKDGKTVNDVESLLYN
-562 FGNKDE
+562 VQSGD
-568 KTHPCPDVS
+568 
-577 DYNDMTLLERVK
+577 
-589 SVWGEVQVPDGED
+589 WGEVAELPTIQQPTGTAYTYTLGTYPDG
-602 MSSLI
+602 
-607 SEEHRAAYKLGTL
+607 G
-620 PEDGSYNSSQRKYYY
+620 GYNAKGDRFHY
-635 LEFTAPYGADISD
+635 LEFTVPYGTDLLH
-648 LWPSEVFDNV
+648 LWPTEEVFGQIKTARSGYDQNK
-658 PLTDAEKVKHTSNGG
+658 ANE
-673 SSHLDNDGWGNYAYF
+673 HLGEGQWGHYAYF
-688 AGWNGEFNIKY
+688 AGWNGEYNVKY
-699 TQDHSNSTIKCYYP
+699 TQEKTNSTIKCLYP
-713 LLDDTLLYDESR
+713 VLNDDLLYAEKLIGQWGDA
-725 ISTYGDH
+725 ST
-732 SQVSFLAFFDNGA
+732 VNFLGFFDNGA
-745 NVKWSIPRQWIYK
+745 NVRWSIPRQWIYK

-768 EDAGVVP
+768 NDEGVAA
-775 RTVDGVPR
+775 RKVDGVTR

-794 DDNTTIGHQ
+794 DDNTDIEHQ
-803 TDPPLPGFTCMRDKT
+803 TDPPLPGFTCMRNKT
-818 GGSEPETNE
+818 GGSERE
-827 PLADGRESYTAN
+827 PNGTLADGRESYTAN
-839 FYYNRNSYTLTAQ
+839 FYYNRNSYTLTAH
-852 NYDEIIQYNDVLY
+852 NYDQIIPYNDVLY
-865 QADLDR
+865 QDSLDR

-881 PKPLEK
+881 PETLEK
-887 YAYELGGWY
+887 GAYTQGGWY

-913 PAHNVALYAGWK
+913 PEHDISLYAKWEPKTYTVRLFKNREAMETYQTTGDEELVLWK
-925 PVQRTVKM
+925 RTVNHG
-933 FLSLADMREYQAKG
+933 LALD
-947 DDAQV
+947 
-952 HYYTQVVDHGS
+952 
-963 TLGEIADPTD
+963 EIDDPTD
-973 PSGHE
+973 DWSGHG
-978 YTFGGWFYEKSG
+978 YSFNGWFYLKNG
-990 KKVALTPTDT
+990 KKTAFTPADT
-1000 AVKEDLLVYAE
+1000 AVKDDLLVYAD
-1011 WSHLTAQPYL
+1011 WGSHKAQPYL

-1030 DAEWKALLG
+1030 DAEWKALLDD
-1039 HASLFSPED
+1039 ASLFSPED

-1072 GYHQQIAADSRGYA
+1072 GYHRQIAGDTRGYA

-1104 LYSGFNTGHYPT
+1104 MYSGFNTGYYPT
-1116 LASHSITMEEDTP
+1116 LASHSITMGEDTP
-1129 SNPTVNVFTFYY
+1129 SNPAVNVFTFYY

-1167 GTGSVEKETSKAVV
+1167 GTGSVAKSTSKAVV
-1181 TERFAVVKDCVPDA
+1181 TERFAVVKDYVPDA

-1202 AVVRG
+1202 AVV
-1207 EDGTYVGSPDNV
+1207 EDGSGGYVGSPDNV

-1227 IENAYYAIHYMLQNV
+1227 TKNTYYAIHYMLQNV
-1242 DAATDV
+1242 DAATDE
-1248 PQSEGSGTYSNYT
+1248 PQRVGPGTYSNYT
-1261 ESTVYTEGIGQIS
+1261 ESTVYTEGISEIGAYINV
-1274 ATISITPQKFSGFT
+1274 TPQKFSGFT

-1297 GNSSNTVP
+1297 GTDDANRREDTLENGTFTFKVRD
-1305 VNAGA
+1305 
-1310 FSLTVQK
+1310 

-1323 VFYTRNTQNYV
+1323 VFYTRNTQSYV

-1343 PHTTRPEDEL
+1343 PHSTQPGDVLHAPVNGT
-1353 AASKTSSGKYGAVV
+1353 GKYGAVV
-1367 SEKAATIEGYNCVSN
+1367 TAAAESIDGYHCVSAV
-1382 LSQSIVLRPD
+1382 SQSIVLRPD
-1392 NSQNEIIFY
+1392 DKQNYVIFY

-1406 YTVEYRVWAYG
+1406 YTVEYRVWSYG
-1417 GGTLNNTLEVVEG
+1417 GGTLNNTLEVVEE
-1430 KNSFKGATPAAKS
+1430 KNPFEGATPAAKS
-1443 GYTFDGWYQNA
+1443 GYTFVGWYQDA
-1454 ECTIPVRE
+1454 ACTIPVGE
-1462 KGTMDDATG
+1462 KGTVDDATG

-1498 NVTIT
+1498 SVTIT

-1513 VGTYVYRLTSEDN
+1513 DGTYVYRLTSKDN
-1526 PAYVVEVTVAKG
+1526 PAYVVEVTVPKG

-1548 GSYKVE
+1548 GSYTVE

-1570 EIQQDKPK
+1570 TVEDRQTK
-1578 TVTFDGAAVK
+1578 TVTFDRAAVK

-1599 VNRREA
+1599 ANRREA

>member
-52 TTQVTLPQS
+52 TAQVTLPQS

-84 GDWVNIYDATA
+84 GDWVSIYDATA
-95 ATLTLTYAM
+95 ASLTLTYAM
-104 VSPALEGGSAA
+104 VSPALEKGSAM

-124 ASDAVRVTVSYD
+124 VSDPVKVTVSYD
-136 VEADS
+136 VEAD
-141 ADLNRQ
+141 AAALNRQ
-147 KDELAQGMS
+147 RDELTQETSA
-156 AAAAPRRTQ
+156 AAAAPRRTP
-165 RRSLRSGAPEYI
+165 RRVSRSSAPEYI
-177 NITVNYLDAVTG
+177 NVTVNYLDAVTR

-199 INGGKPYSQTVL
+199 IKTGEPYSQKVL

-216 GYAPYWNPGDPDTTD
+216 GYAPYWDPDDPATTD
-231 PGAATESAQSLTLS
+231 PGAATESAQSLALS

-269 VRYYFQNIHDDMY
+269 VRYYFQNINDDMY
-282 TENVDYYRQSSDLTG
+282 SENVDYYRRDSALTG
-297 TIIANDDLKLDEDR
+297 TIIANEALGLDEEQT
-311 ARGFTKLYHYP
+311 RGFTKLYHYP

-385 DGKGDGK
+385 NGEGDGK
-392 ADNPL
+392 TDAL
-397 PTTVPAENAS
+397 PSTVPAENAS

-414 ADTTYTVVYWLKKPE
+414 ADTTYTVVYWLKNAEGTEYDYMGSQKRSAVAGEVVSGDASWLTADSYICGLTEDAGHTHGEGCKPE
-429 SNSKLTAECTAEDM
+429 LFRH
-443 TYITSVTVDAKAGD
+443 SVYEKAD
-457 IVNPRN
+457 
-463 DPDHMG
+463 
-469 IYSPKL
+469 
-475 EESTYICDNRDHM
+475 RDV
-488 ADPNK
+488 
-493 HTDACKLG
+493 TI
-501 STLRHYVYDGTQ
+501 
-513 MQVEVQG
+513 EG
-520 DGSTVINTV
+520 DGSTTV
-529 YSRREYTLRFYYG
+529 NIYYTRKSYTLRFYY
-542 CASND
+542 AKEHVPAND
-547 SGTPHY
+547 TVNPGDSDTPIY
-553 YVVGGSTYN
+553 SVVGGSTRPFGFYQETGSCARPEKDGKPVNDVESLLYN
-562 FGNKDE
+562 VKSGDWGVVAALP
-568 KTHPCPDVS
+568 TIQQPTGTAYTYTLGTYPDGGG
-577 DYNDMTLLERVK
+577 YNDKGDRF
-589 SVWGEVQVPDGED
+589 
-602 MSSLI
+602 
-607 SEEHRAAYKLGTL
+607 H
-620 PEDGSYNSSQRKYYY
+620 Y
-635 LEFTAPYGADISD
+635 LEFTVPYGTDLLH
-648 LWPSEVFDNV
+648 LWPTEEVFGQIQTARSGYN
-658 PLTDAEKVKHTSNGG
+658 ANKANEHRG
-673 SSHLDNDGWGNYAYF
+673 DGQWGHYAYF
-688 AGWNGEFNIKY
+688 AGWNGEYNVKY
-699 TQDHSNSTIKCYYP
+699 TQEKTNSTIKCLYP
-713 LLDDTLLYDESR
+713 VLNDDLLYAEKLIGQWGDA
-725 ISTYGDH
+725 ST
-732 SQVSFLAFFDNGA
+732 VNFLGFFDNGA
-745 NVKWSIPRQWIYK
+745 DVSWSIPRQWIYK

-768 EDAGVVP
+768 TDEGVAA
-775 RTVDGVPR
+775 RTVDGVTR

-794 DDNTTIGHQ
+794 DDNTTIKDQ
-803 TDPPLPGFTCMRDKT
+803 TDPPLPGFTCMRDKD
-818 GGSEPETNE
+818 GGSEREINGT
-827 PLADGRESYTAN
+827 LADGRESYTAN
-839 FYYNRNSYTLTAQ
+839 FYYNRNSYTLTAH

-905 EYVPGSTM
+905 KYVPGSTM
-913 PAHNVALYAGWK
+913 PEHDISLYAKWE
-925 PVQRTVKM
+925 PVTYTVRM
-933 FLSLADMREYQAKG
+933 FKNRNDMETYQSTGNEAL
-947 DDAQV
+947 V
-952 HYYTQVVDHGS
+952 YHTQVVDHGS

-1030 DAEWKALLG
+1030 DTEWRTLLDD
-1039 HASLFSPED
+1039 ASLFSPED
-1048 GKAYTVTNGSG
+1048 GKAYTVTNASG
-1059 ESRTYIYYAGEGG
+1059 ESRTYIYYAGEDG
-1072 GYHQQIAADSRGYA
+1072 GYHRQIAADSRGYA

-1104 LYSGFNTGHYPT
+1104 MYSGFNSGYYPT

-1152 YRYHDTGELIESEST
+1152 YRYHDTGTLIESDAT

-1181 TERFAVVKDCVPDA
+1181 TERFAVVKDYVPDA

-1202 AVVRG
+1202 AVV
-1207 EDGTYVGSPDNV
+1207 EDGKGGYVGSPDNV

-1242 DAATDV
+1242 DAATDE

-1261 ESTVYTEGIGQIS
+1261 ESTVYTEGIGQIG

-1297 GNSSNTVP
+1297 GTDDANRREDTLENGTFTFKVRD
-1305 VNAGA
+1305 
-1310 FSLTVQK
+1310 

-1323 VFYTRNTQNYV
+1323 VFYTRNTQSYV
-1334 VRYLRYGSN
+1334 VRYLRYGSD
-1343 PHTTRPEDEL
+1343 PHSTQPGDVLHEPVSGT
-1353 AASKTSSGKYGAVV
+1353 GKYGEVV
-1367 SEKAATIEGYNCVSN
+1367 TAAAESIDGYHCVSTV
-1382 LSQSIVLRPD
+1382 SQSIVLRPD

-1406 YTVEYRVWAYG
+1406 YTVEYRVWAYN
-1417 GGTLNNTLEVVEG
+1417 GGTLDNTLEVVEG
-1430 KNSFKGATPAAKS
+1430 NNAFRGSVPTAKS
-1443 GYTFDGWYQNA
+1443 GYTFVGWYQDA
-1454 ECTIPVRE
+1454 ACTIPVGE
-1462 KGTMDDATG
+1462 KGTVNDATG
-1471 KLTPKRSEL
+1471 KLTPERSKL

-1498 NVTIT
+1498 NVTIE
-1503 REATEDESNG
+1503 RKATEDESNG
-1513 VGTYVYRLTSEDN
+1513 VGTYVYRLTSKDN
-1526 PAYVVEVTVAKG
+1526 PAYVVEVTVPKG

-1548 GSYKVE
+1548 GGYTVE

-1570 EIQQDKPK
+1570 EIERDQTR
-1578 TVTFDGAAVK
+1578 TVTFDGTAVK
-1588 EKWLTGSSDAV
+1588 KKWLTGSSDAV

>member
-61 GRVTLEAASETG
+61 GRITLEAASETG

-124 ASDAVRVTVSYD
+124 VSDAVRVTVSYD
-136 VEADS
+136 VEAD
-141 ADLNRQ
+141 AAALNRQ
-147 KDELAQGMS
+147 RDELTQGMS

-177 NITVNYLDAVTG
+177 NVTVNYLDAVTS

-199 INGGKPYSQTVL
+199 IKGGEPYSQKVL

-216 GYAPYWNPGDPDTTD
+216 GYAPYWNPKDPATTD
-231 PGAATESAQSLTLS
+231 PNTAKESAQSLDLS
-245 VGADYTGETYTVN
+245 VGAGYTGATYTVN

-282 TENVDYYRQSSDLTG
+282 TENVDYYRQDRALTG

-378 GWDKLGE
+378 GWDKLNEKGE
-385 DGKGDGK
+385 GDGK
-392 ADNPL
+392 ADDPL

-414 ADTTYTVVYWLKKPE
+414 ADTTYTVVYWLKNAAGTEYDYMGSQKRSAVAGEVVSGDASWLTADSYICGLTEDGGHTHDEGCKPE
-429 SNSKLTAECTAEDM
+429 LFRHSQYEKADEN
-443 TYITSVTVDAKAGD
+443 VT
-457 IVNPRN
+457 I
-463 DPDHMG
+463 
-469 IYSPKL
+469 
-475 EESTYICDNRDHM
+475 E
-488 ADPNK
+488 
-493 HTDACKLG
+493 
-501 STLRHYVYDGTQ
+501 
-513 MQVEVQG
+513 G
-520 DGSTVINTV
+520 DGSTTV
-529 YSRREYTLRFYYG
+529 NIYYTRKSYTLRFYYG
-542 CASND
+542 HAWND
-547 SGTPHY
+547 SGTPRY

-562 FGNKDE
+562 FGNIA
-568 KTHPCPDVS
+568 HQCPDVS

-589 SVWGEVQVPDGED
+589 GEWGEVQVPDGED

-607 SEEHRAAYKLGTL
+607 SEEHRAAYTLGTL
-620 PEDGSYNSSQRKYYY
+620 QAEGDSYNSNQRKYYY

-648 LWPSEVFDNV
+648 LWPSEVFNKV
-658 PLTDAEKVKHTSNGG
+658 PLTDAEKATHTSNGG
-673 SSHLDNDGWGNYAYF
+673 SGHLDNDGWGNYAYF

-699 TQDHSNSTIKCYYP
+699 TQDNSNSTIKCYYP

-725 ISTYGDH
+725 ISTYGDPKR
-732 SQVSFLAFFDNGA
+732 VSFLAFFDNGA

-768 EDAGVVP
+768 EDAGVAK

-803 TDPPLPGFTCMRDKT
+803 TAPPLPGFTCMRDKT

-839 FYYNRNSYTLTAQ
+839 FYYNRNRYTLTAQ

-887 YAYELGGWY
+887 YAYKLGGWY

-913 PAHNVALYAGWK
+913 PEHDISLYAKWE
-925 PVQRTVKM
+925 PVTYTVRLFKNRK
-933 FLSLADMREYQAKG
+933 DMETYQTTFNEEL
-947 DDAQV
+947 V
-952 HYYTQVVDHGS
+952 YHTQVVDHGS

-973 PSGHE
+973 PSEHG

-1030 DAEWKALLG
+1030 DEEWKKLLDD
-1039 HASLFSPED
+1039 ASLYSPQD

-1059 ESRTYIYYAGEGG
+1059 ESRTYIYYAGEDG
-1072 GYHQQIAADSRGYA
+1072 GYHRQIAADSRGYA

-1104 LYSGFNTGHYPT
+1104 LYSDFNSGYYPT

-1152 YRYHDTGELIESEST
+1152 YRYHHTGELIESDAT
-1167 GTGSVEKETSKAVV
+1167 GGTGVVEKETSKAVV
-1181 TERFAVVKDCVPDA
+1181 TERFAVVKDHVPDA

-1202 AVVRG
+1202 AVV
-1207 EDGTYVGSPDNV
+1207 EDGNGGYMGSSDNV

-1227 IENAYYAIHYMLQNV
+1227 IENAYYAVHYMLQNV
-1242 DAATDV
+1242 DAATDELSLK
-1248 PQSEGSGTYSNYT
+1248 QDGTYANYT
-1261 ESTVYTEGIGQIS
+1261 ESTVYTEGIGQIG

-1288 MRDTAVVRW
+1288 MRDTASVHC
-1297 GNSSNTVP
+1297 GGSSGTVQ
-1305 VNAGA
+1305 VNAAGA

-1334 VRYLRYGSN
+1334 VRYLRYGSD

-1353 AASKTSSGKYGAVV
+1353 AASKTDSGKYGAVV
-1367 SEKAATIEGYNCVSN
+1367 TAIAESIDGYNCVSN

-1430 KNSFKGATPAAKS
+1430 KNSFEGTTPAAKS

-1454 ECTIPVRE
+1454 ECTIPVGE
-1462 KGTMDDATG
+1462 KGTMDATG

-1480 LPAPQTNV
+1480 LPAPRTNV

-1498 NVTIT
+1498 NVTIE
-1503 REATEDESNG
+1503 RKATEDESNG
-1513 VGTYVYRLTSEDN
+1513 DGTYVYRLTSKDN
-1526 PAYVVEVTVAKG
+1526 PAYVVEVTVPKG

-1588 EKWLTGSSDAV
+1588 KKWLTGSSDAV

>member
-13 RRLLSLLLGLVLFME
+13 RRLLALLLGLVLFME

-52 TTQVTLPQS
+52 TAQVTLPQS

-104 VSPALEGGSAA
+104 VSPALEKGSAM

-124 ASDAVRVTVSYD
+124 VSDAVRVTVSYD
-136 VEADS
+136 VEAD
-141 ADLNRQ
+141 AAALNRQ
-147 KDELAQGMS
+147 RDELTQETSA
-156 AAAAPRRTQ
+156 AAAAPRRTP
-165 RRSLRSGAPEYI
+165 RRASRSSAPEYI
-177 NITVNYLDAVTG
+177 NVTVNYLDAVTR

-199 INGGKPYSQTVL
+199 IKGGELYSQTVL

-216 GYAPYWNPGDPDTTD
+216 GYAPYWNPTDPATTD
-231 PGAATESAQSLTLS
+231 PGAATESAQSLDLS

-282 TENVDYYRQSSDLTG
+282 TENVDYYRQSSALTG
-297 TIIANDDLKLDEDR
+297 TIIANEALGLGEEQT
-311 ARGFTKLYHYP
+311 RGFTKLYHYP

-365 VATTP
+365 VATVP

-378 GWDKLGE
+378 GWDKLDE
-385 DGKGDGK
+385 NGKGDGK
-392 ADNPL
+392 ADAL
-397 PTTVPAENAS
+397 SSTVPAENAS

-414 ADTTYTVVYWLKKPE
+414 ADTTYTVVYWLKNAAGTEYDYMGSQKRPAVAGEVVSGDASWLKADSNICGLTEDAGHTHGEGCKPE
-429 SNSKLTAECTAEDM
+429 LFRH
-443 TYITSVTVDAKAGD
+443 SVYEK
-457 IVNPRN
+457 
-463 DPDHMG
+463 
-469 IYSPKL
+469 
-475 EESTYICDNRDHM
+475 
-488 ADPNK
+488 
-493 HTDACKLG
+493 TDENVTIK
-501 STLRHYVYDGTQ
+501 
-513 MQVEVQG
+513 G
-520 DGSTVINTV
+520 DGSTTV
-529 YSRREYTLRFYYG
+529 NIYYTRKSYTLRFYYG
-542 CASND
+542 HAWND
-547 SGTPHY
+547 SGTPRY

-568 KTHPCPDVS
+568 KSHPCPDAS
-577 DYNDMTLLERVK
+577 SYSDMTLLERVK
-589 SVWGEVQVPDGED
+589 GVWGEVQVPDGED

-607 SEEHRAAYKLGTL
+607 SEEHKAAYTLGTL
-620 PEDGSYNSSQRKYYY
+620 PEDGSYNSNQHKYYY
-635 LEFTAPYGADISD
+635 LEFTAPYGADISN
-648 LWPSEVFDNV
+648 LWPSEVFNKV
-658 PLTDAEKVKHTSNGG
+658 PLTDAEKATHTSNGG

-699 TQDHSNSTIKCYYP
+699 TQDNSNSTIKCYYP

-725 ISTYGDH
+725 ISTYGD
-732 SQVSFLAFFDNGA
+732 SDRVSFLAFFDNGA

-768 EDAGVVP
+768 TDEGVAA
-775 RTVDGVPR
+775 RTVDGVTR

-794 DDNTTIGHQ
+794 DDNTTIEHQ
-803 TDPPLPGFTCMRDKT
+803 TDPPLPGFTCMRDKV
-818 GGSEPETNE
+818 GGSKPETNE

-839 FYYNRNSYTLTAQ
+839 FYYNRNRYTLTAQ

-913 PAHNVALYAGWK
+913 PEHDISLYAKWE
-925 PVQRTVKM
+925 PVTYTVRLFKN
-933 FLSLADMREYQAKG
+933 REAMETYQTTGNEAL
-947 DDAQV
+947 V
-952 HYYTQVVDHGS
+952 HYTQVVNHGS
-963 TLGEIADPTD
+963 TLGEIADPID

-1030 DAEWKALLG
+1030 DPEWRALLDE
-1039 HASLFSPED
+1039 ASLFSPED
-1048 GKAYTVTNGSG
+1048 GKAYTVTSASG
-1059 ESRTYIYYAGEGG
+1059 ESRTYIYYAGKDG
-1072 GYHQQIAADSRGYA
+1072 GYHRQIAADSRGYA

-1141 VHAATVSYKVE
+1141 VHAAKVSYKVE

-1167 GTGSVEKETSKAVV
+1167 GTGFVEKETSKAVV
-1181 TERFAVVKDCVPDA
+1181 TERFAVVKDYVPDA

-1202 AVVRG
+1202 AVV
-1207 EDGTYVGSPDNV
+1207 EDGNGGYMGSPDNV

-1227 IENAYYAIHYMLQNV
+1227 IENAYYAVHYMLQNV
-1242 DAATDV
+1242 DAATDE
-1248 PQSEGSGTYSNYT
+1248 PSLRTDGTYANYT
-1261 ESTVYTEGIGQIS
+1261 ESTVYTEGIGQIG
-1274 ATISITPQKFSGFT
+1274 APLSITPQKFSGFT

-1297 GNSSNTVP
+1297 GDSSETVQ

-1323 VFYTRNTQNYV
+1323 VFYTRNTQSYV
-1334 VRYLRYGSN
+1334 VRYLRYGSD
-1343 PHTTRPEDEL
+1343 PHSAQEGDVLHEPVSGT
-1353 AASKTSSGKYGAVV
+1353 GKYGAVV
-1367 SEKAATIEGYNCVSN
+1367 TAAAESIDGYHCVSTV
-1382 LSQSIVLRPD
+1382 SQSIVLRPD

-1406 YTVEYRVWAYG
+1406 YTVEYRVWSYG
-1417 GGTLNNTLEVVEG
+1417 GGTLNKTLEVVEE
-1430 KNSFKGATPAAKS
+1430 KNPFEGATPAAKS
-1443 GYTFDGWYQNA
+1443 GYTFVGWYQDA
-1454 ECTIPVRE
+1454 ECTIPVGE
-1462 KGTMDDATG
+1462 KGTVDATG
-1471 KLTPKRSEL
+1471 KLTPERSEL

-1498 NVTIT
+1498 NVTIE
-1503 REATEDESNG
+1503 RKATEDESNG
-1513 VGTYVYRLTSEDN
+1513 DGTYVYRLTSKDN
-1526 PAYVVEVTVAKG
+1526 PAYVVEVTVPAG

-1548 GSYKVE
+1548 GGYKVE
-1554 QVNSWSWRYAD
+1554 QVNSWSWRYSD
-1565 GAQTV
+1565 REQTV
-1570 EIQQDKPK
+1570 EIEKDQTK
-1578 TVTFDGAAVK
+1578 TVTFDGAAVEK
-1588 EKWLTGSSDAV
+1588 KWLTGSSDAV
-1599 VNRREA
+1599 VNRSRREA

>member
-38 DASDAVTVTVDGAK
+38 DASDAVTVTVNGAK
-52 TTQVTLPQS
+52 TAQVTLPQS
-61 GRVTLEAASETG
+61 GRVTMEAASETG
-73 DTDYQWQIQLD
+73 GADYQWQIQLD

-124 ASDAVRVTVSYD
+124 VSDAVRVTVSYD
-136 VEADS
+136 VEADA

-147 KDELAQGMS
+147 KEALAQGMS

-165 RRSLRSGAPEYI
+165 RRSPRSGTPEYI
-177 NITVNYLDAVTG
+177 NVTVNYLDAVTS

-199 INGGKPYSQTVL
+199 IKGGELYSQTVL

-216 GYAPYWNPGDPDTTD
+216 GYAPYWNPTDPATTD

-269 VRYYFQNIHDDMY
+269 VRYYFQNINDDMY
-282 TENVDYYRQSSDLTG
+282 TENVDYYRRGSALTG
-297 TIIANDDLKLDEDR
+297 TIIANEALGLGEEQT
-311 ARGFTKLYHYP
+311 RGFTKLYHYP

-385 DGKGDGK
+385 NGEGDGK
-392 ADNPL
+392 ADTP
-397 PTTVPAENAS
+397 PSTVPAENAS

-414 ADTTYTVVYWLKKPE
+414 ADTTYTVVYWLQNAEGTEYDYMGSQKRSAVAGEVVSGDASWLTADSYICGLTEDAGHTHNKGCKPE
-429 SNSKLTAECTAEDM
+429 LFRHSVYEKADGN
-443 TYITSVTVDAKAGD
+443 VTV
-457 IVNPRN
+457 
-463 DPDHMG
+463 
-469 IYSPKL
+469 
-475 EESTYICDNRDHM
+475 E
-488 ADPNK
+488 
-493 HTDACKLG
+493 
-501 STLRHYVYDGTQ
+501 
-513 MQVEVQG
+513 G
-520 DGSTVINTV
+520 DGSTTV
-529 YSRREYTLRFYYG
+529 NIYYTRKSYTLRFYY
-542 CASND
+542 AKEYVSAKDTVNSPANPSD
-547 SGTPHY
+547 TPVY
-553 YVVGGSTYN
+553 SVVGGSTRPFGFYQETGSCVRPQKDGKTVNDVESLLYN
-562 FGNKDE
+562 
-568 KTHPCPDVS
+568 
-577 DYNDMTLLERVK
+577 VK
-589 SVWGEVQVPDGED
+589 SGDWGEVAELPTIQQPTGTAYTYTLGTYPDG
-602 MSSLI
+602 
-607 SEEHRAAYKLGTL
+607 G
-620 PEDGSYNSSQRKYYY
+620 GYNAKGDRFHY
-635 LEFTAPYGADISD
+635 LEFTVPYGTDLLH
-648 LWPSEVFDNV
+648 LWPTEEVFGQIK
-658 PLTDAEKVKHTSNGG
+658 TARSGYDANKANE
-673 SSHLDNDGWGNYAYF
+673 HLGEGQWGHYAYF
-688 AGWNGEFNIKY
+688 AGWNGEYNVKY
-699 TQDHSNSTIKCYYP
+699 TQEKINSTIKCLYP
-713 LLDDTLLYDESR
+713 VLNDDLLYAEKLIGQWGDA
-725 ISTYGDH
+725 ST
-732 SQVSFLAFFDNGA
+732 VNFLGFFDNGA
-745 NVKWSIPRQWIYK
+745 NVSWSIPRQWIYK

-768 EDAGVVP
+768 EDEGVAA
-775 RTVDGVPR
+775 RTVDGVTR

-803 TDPPLPGFTCMRDKT
+803 TDPPLPGFTCMRDKV
-818 GGSEPETNE
+818 GGSEQEPNE

-839 FYYNRNSYTLTAQ
+839 FYYNRNRYTLTAH
-852 NYDEIIQYNDVLY
+852 NYDQIIPYNDVLY
-865 QADLDR
+865 QDSLDR

-881 PKPLEK
+881 PETLEK
-887 YAYELGGWY
+887 GAYTQGGWY

-913 PAHNVALYAGWK
+913 PEHDISLYAKWE
-925 PVQRTVKM
+925 PVTYTVRLFKNRKDMETYQTTGDETLVIEKRTVNHG
-933 FLSLADMREYQAKG
+933 LVLDEI
-947 DDAQV
+947 DDPI
-952 HYYTQVVDHGS
+952 D
-963 TLGEIADPTD
+963 DW
-973 PSGHE
+973 SGHG
-978 YTFGGWFYEKSG
+978 YSFNGWFYLKNG
-990 KKVALTPTDT
+990 KKTAFTPSDT
-1000 AVKEDLLVYAE
+1000 AVKDDLLVYAD
-1011 WSHLTAQPYL
+1011 WGSHKAQPYL

-1030 DAEWKALLG
+1030 DEEWKALLDE
-1039 HASLFSPED
+1039 ASLYSPED

-1059 ESRTYIYYAGEGG
+1059 ESRTYIYYAGEDG
-1072 GYHQQIAADSRGYA
+1072 GYHRQIAEDTRGYA

-1104 LYSGFNTGHYPT
+1104 MYSGFNSGYYPT
-1116 LASHSITMEEDTP
+1116 LASHSITMGEDTP
-1129 SNPTVNVFTFYY
+1129 SNPAVNVFTFYY

-1167 GTGSVEKETSKAVV
+1167 GTGFVEKETSKAVV

-1202 AVVRG
+1202 AVV
-1207 EDGTYVGSPDNV
+1207 EDGSGGYVGSPDNV

-1227 IENAYYAIHYMLQNV
+1227 TENAYYAIHYMLQNV
-1242 DAATDV
+1242 DAATDE
-1248 PQSEGSGTYSNYT
+1248 PSLKPDGTYANYT
-1261 ESTVYTEGIGQIS
+1261 ESTVHTEGIGEIG
-1274 ATISITPQKFSGFT
+1274 ATLSITPQTFGGFT
-1288 MRDTAVVRW
+1288 MRSTASVRW
-1297 GNSSNTVP
+1297 GDSSDTVQ

-1334 VRYLRYGSN
+1334 VRYLRYGSD
-1343 PHTTRPEDEL
+1343 PHSTQPGDVLHAPVSGT
-1353 AASKTSSGKYGAVV
+1353 GKYGAVV
-1367 SEKAATIEGYNCVSN
+1367 TAAAESIDGYHCVSTV
-1382 LSQSIVLRPD
+1382 SQSIVLRPD

-1406 YTVEYRVWAYG
+1406 YTVEYRVWSYG
-1417 GGTLNNTLEVVEG
+1417 GGTLNNTLEVVEE
-1430 KNSFKGATPAAKS
+1430 KNPFKGATPAAKS
-1443 GYTFDGWYQNA
+1443 GYTFVGWYQDA
-1454 ECTIPVRE
+1454 ECTIPVGE
-1462 KGTMDDATG
+1462 KGTVDDATD

-1503 REATEDESNG
+1503 REAREDESNG
-1513 VGTYVYRLTSEDN
+1513 DGTYVYRLTSKDN
-1526 PAYVVEVTVAKG
+1526 PAYVVEVTVPKG

-1548 GSYKVE
+1548 GDYTVE
-1554 QVNSWSWRYAD
+1554 QVKSWSWRYSD
-1565 GAQTV
+1565 REQTV
-1570 EIQQDKPK
+1570 EIEKDQTK
-1578 TVTFDGAAVK
+1578 TVTFDRAAVK

>member
-38 DASDAVTVTVDGAK
+38 DASDAVTVTVDGTK
-52 TTQVTLPQS
+52 TAQVTLPQS

-73 DTDYQWQIQLD
+73 ETDYQWQIQLD

-104 VSPALEGGSAA
+104 VSPALEKGSAM

-124 ASDAVRVTVSYD
+124 ASDPVKVTVSYD
-136 VEADS
+136 VEAD
-141 ADLNRQ
+141 AAALNRQ
-147 KDELAQGMS
+147 RDELTQETSA

-165 RRSLRSGAPEYI
+165 RRASRSSAPEYI
-177 NITVNYLDAVTG
+177 NVTVNYLDAVTR

-199 INGGKPYSQTVL
+199 IKSGEPYSQTVL

-216 GYAPYWNPGDPDTTD
+216 GYAPYWNPDDPATTD
-231 PGAATESAQSLTLS
+231 PGAATVSAQSLALS
-245 VGADYTGETYTVN
+245 VGAGYTGETYTVN
-258 VYYKAIAVPYA
+258 VYYKAIAVSYA

-282 TENVDYYRQSSDLTG
+282 TENVNLYRRDSALTG
-297 TIIANDDLKLDEDR
+297 TIIANEALGLGEEQT
-311 ARGFTKLYHYP
+311 RGFTKLYHYP

-370 TRHGYRFA
+370 TRHGYSFV
-378 GWDKLGE
+378 GWDKLNEKGE
-385 DGKGDGK
+385 GDGK
-392 ADNPL
+392 VDEL

-407 YIALWES
+407 YVALWKS

-429 SNSKLTAECTAEDM
+429 SNSKPTAECTAEDM
-443 TYITSVTVDAKAGD
+443 TYIANVTVDAKAGD
-457 IVNPRN
+457 IVNPRS
-463 DPDHMG
+463 DPDQTG

-488 ADPNK
+488 ADPSQ

-501 STLRHYVYDGTQ
+501 SALRHYVYESTQ

-529 YSRREYTLRFYYG
+529 YSRRAYTLRFYYG
-542 CASND
+542 HAWND
-547 SGTPHY
+547 NGTPRY

-562 FGNKDE
+562 FGNIA
-568 KTHPCPDVS
+568 HQCPDVS
-577 DYNDMTLLERVK
+577 DYNDMTLLERVQG
-589 SVWGEVQVPDGED
+589 VWGEVKVPDGED
-602 MSSLI
+602 MRSLI
-607 SEEHRAAYKLGTL
+607 SEEHKKAYRLGTL
-620 PEDGSYNSSQRKYYY
+620 PEDGSYNSNQHKYYY

-648 LWPSEVFDNV
+648 LWPSEVFDRV
-658 PLTDAEKVKHTSNGG
+658 PLTEAEKATHTLNGG

-745 NVKWSIPRQWIYK
+745 NVSWSIPIAWHYELYLPTLDNKETEGSVLKNGVYYTLYKTVEANDNNEDIGQQTCPPLSGFTAPASKDGTKIVHEEGMSDGRPSITAQYYYTRNEYK
-758 LYVEV
+758 LTLQNHNQIETKT
-763 LPGHE
+763 L
-768 EDAGVVP
+768 
-775 RTVDGVPR
+775 
-783 YYMLYDTVFAN
+783 LYGD
-794 DDNTTIGHQ
+794 
-803 TDPPLPGFTCMRDKT
+803 
-818 GGSEPETNE
+818 
-827 PLADGRESYTAN
+827 
-839 FYYNRNSYTLTAQ
+839 
-852 NYDEIIQYNDVLY
+852 
-865 QADLDR
+865 DLDGWVDSTR
-871 RMYDLLLMPY
+871 VQY
-881 PKPLEK
+881 PDTLERD
-887 YAYELGGWY
+887 AYTFSGWY
-896 TSPGCFPGS
+896 TSSGHYEGS
-905 EYVPGSTM
+905 EYVRGSTM
-913 PAHNVALYAGWK
+913 PPHNVALYAGWK

-933 FLSLADMREYQAKG
+933 FLSLADMREYQETGKEAL
-947 DDAQV
+947 V
-952 HYYTQVVDHGS
+952 YRTQVVDHGS

-973 PSGHE
+973 PSEHG

-990 KKVALTPTDT
+990 KKTAFTPTDT
-1000 AVKEDLLVYAE
+1000 AVKDDLLVYAD
-1011 WSHLTAQPYL
+1011 WGSHKAQPYL

-1030 DAEWKALLG
+1030 DAEWRKLLDD
-1039 HASLFSPED
+1039 ASLYSPED

-1072 GYHQQIAADSRGYA
+1072 GYHRQIAGDTRGYA

-1104 LYSGFNTGHYPT
+1104 LYSDFNTGYYPT
-1116 LASHSITMEEDTP
+1116 LASHSITMGEEP
-1129 SNPTVNVFTFYY
+1129 NVAAPTVNVFTFYY

-1152 YRYHDTGELIESEST
+1152 YRYHGTGELIVSEST
-1167 GTGSVEKETSKAVV
+1167 GTGSVAKSTSKAVV

-1202 AVVRG
+1202 AVV
-1207 EDGTYVGSPDNV
+1207 EDGKGGYVGSPDNV

-1242 DAATDV
+1242 DAATDE
-1248 PQSEGSGTYSNYT
+1248 PQRVGPGTYSNYT
-1261 ESTVYTEGIGQIS
+1261 ESTVYTEGISEIGAYINV
-1274 ATISITPQKFSGFT
+1274 TPQKFSGFT

-1297 GNSSNTVP
+1297 GTNDANRREDTLENGTFTFKVRD
-1305 VNAGA
+1305 
-1310 FSLTVQK
+1310 
-1317 EGTELY
+1317 EGTELF

-1334 VRYLRYGSN
+1334 VRYLRYGSD
-1343 PHTTRPEDEL
+1343 PHSTQPGDVL
-1353 AASKTSSGKYGAVV
+1353 HADASGTGKYGAVV
-1367 SEKAATIEGYNCVSN
+1367 TAAAESIDGYHCVSTV
-1382 LSQSIVLRPD
+1382 SQSIVLRPD
-1392 NSQNEIIFY
+1392 DRQNEIIFY

-1406 YTVEYRVWAYG
+1406 YTVEYRVWAYN
-1417 GGTLNNTLEVVEG
+1417 GGTLDNTLEVVVE
-1430 KNSFKGATPAAKS
+1430 KNPFKGATPAAKS
-1443 GYTFDGWYQNA
+1443 GYTFVGWYQDA
-1454 ECTIPVRE
+1454 ACTIPVGE
-1462 KGTMDDATG
+1462 KGTVDDATD
-1471 KLTPKRSEL
+1471 KLTPERSKL

-1513 VGTYVYRLTSEDN
+1513 AGTYVYRLTSKDN
-1526 PAYVVEVTVAKG
+1526 PAYVVEVTVPKG
-1538 GSTTVYDLPC
+1538 GSITVYDLPC
-1548 GSYKVE
+1548 GDYMVE
-1554 QVNSWSWRYAD
+1554 QVSSWSWRYSD
-1565 GAQTV
+1565 REQTV
-1570 EIQQDKPK
+1570 EIEKDKTK

-1588 EKWLTGSSDAV
+1588 KKWLTGSSDAV
-1599 VNRREA
+1599 VNRKGD

>member
-124 ASDAVRVTVSYD
+124 VSDAVRVTVSYD

-165 RRSLRSGAPEYI
+165 RRSLRSGVPEYI
-177 NITVNYLDAVTG
+177 NITVNYLDAVTS

-199 INGGKPYSQTVL
+199 IKGGELYSQTVL

-216 GYAPYWNPGDPDTTD
+216 GYAPYWNPTDPATTD
-231 PGAATESAQSLTLS
+231 PGAATESAQSLDLS
-245 VGADYTGETYTVN
+245 VGENYTEATYTVN

-282 TENVDYYRQSSDLTG
+282 TENVDYYRRGSALTG
-297 TIIANDDLKLDEDR
+297 TIIANDDLKLGEEQ

-378 GWDKLGE
+378 GWDKLNEKGE
-385 DGKGDGK
+385 GDGK
-392 ADNPL
+392 AETL

-414 ADTTYTVVYWLKKPE
+414 ADTTYTVVYWLKNAEGTEYDYMGSQKRSAVAGQVVSGDASWLTADSYICGLTEDAGHTHNEGCKPE
-429 SNSKLTAECTAEDM
+429 LFRHSQYEKADEN
-443 TYITSVTVDAKAGD
+443 VT
-457 IVNPRN
+457 I
-463 DPDHMG
+463 
-469 IYSPKL
+469 
-475 EESTYICDNRDHM
+475 E
-488 ADPNK
+488 
-493 HTDACKLG
+493 
-501 STLRHYVYDGTQ
+501 
-513 MQVEVQG
+513 G
-520 DGSTVINTV
+520 DGSTTV
-529 YSRREYTLRFYYG
+529 NIYYTRKSYTLRFYYG
-542 CASND
+542 HAWND
-547 SGTPHY
+547 SGTPRY

-562 FGNKDE
+562 FGNIA
-568 KTHPCPDVS
+568 HQCPDVS

-589 SVWGEVQVPDGED
+589 GEWGEVQVPDGED

-607 SEEHRAAYKLGTL
+607 SEEHRAAYTLGTL
-620 PEDGSYNSSQRKYYY
+620 PEDGSYNSNQHKYYY

-648 LWPSEVFDNV
+648 LWPSEVFNKV
-658 PLTDAEKVKHTSNGG
+658 PLTDAEKATHTSNGG
-673 SSHLDNDGWGNYAYF
+673 SGHLDNDGWGNYAYF

-699 TQDHSNSTIKCYYP
+699 TQDNSNSTIKCYYP

-725 ISTYGDH
+725 ISTYGD
-732 SQVSFLAFFDNGA
+732 SDRVSFLAFFDNGA
-745 NVKWSIPRQWIYK
+745 DVKWSIPRQWIYK

-768 EDAGVVP
+768 EDAGVAK
-775 RTVDGVPR
+775 RTVDGVTR

-794 DDNTTIGHQ
+794 DDNTTIEHQ
-803 TDPPLPGFTCMRDKT
+803 TDPPLPGFTCMRDKV

-839 FYYNRNSYTLTAQ
+839 FYYNRNRYTLTAQ

-871 RMYDLLLMPY
+871 KMYDLLLMPY

-887 YAYELGGWY
+887 YAYKLGGWY

-913 PAHNVALYAGWK
+913 PEHDISLYAKWE
-925 PVQRTVKM
+925 PVTYTVRLFKNRN
-933 FLSLADMREYQAKG
+933 DMETYQTTGNEAL
-947 DDAQV
+947 V
-952 HYYTQVVDHGS
+952 YHTQVVDHGS

-973 PSGHE
+973 PSEHG

-1000 AVKEDLLVYAE
+1000 AVKENLLVYAE

-1030 DAEWKALLG
+1030 DAEWKALLDE
-1039 HASLFSPED
+1039 ASLYSPED

-1104 LYSGFNTGHYPT
+1104 LYSGFNTGYYPT

-1141 VHAATVSYKVE
+1141 VHAATVSYKVQ
-1152 YRYHDTGELIESEST
+1152 YRYHDTGKLIESDAT

-1181 TERFAVVKDCVPDA
+1181 TERFAVVKDYVPDA

-1202 AVVRG
+1202 AVV
-1207 EDGTYVGSPDNV
+1207 EDGNGGYMGSPDNV

-1227 IENAYYAIHYMLQNV
+1227 IENAYYAVHYMLQNV
-1242 DAATDV
+1242 DAATDELSLK
-1248 PQSEGSGTYSNYT
+1248 PDGTYANYT
-1261 ESTVYTEGIGQIS
+1261 ESTVYTEGIGEIG

-1297 GNSSNTVP
+1297 GTDDANRREDKLENGTFTFKVRD
-1305 VNAGA
+1305 
-1310 FSLTVQK
+1310 
-1317 EGTELY
+1317 EGTELF
-1323 VFYTRNTQNYV
+1323 VFYTRNTQSYV

-1343 PHTTRPEDEL
+1343 PYSTQPGDVLHEPVSGT
-1353 AASKTSSGKYGAVV
+1353 GKYGEVV
-1367 SEKAATIEGYNCVSN
+1367 TATAEFIDGYNCVSN

-1406 YTVEYRVWAYG
+1406 YTVEYRVWAYN
-1417 GGTLNNTLEVVEG
+1417 GGTLDNTLEVVEG
-1430 KNSFKGATPAAKS
+1430 NNAFRGSVPAAKS
-1443 GYTFDGWYQNA
+1443 GYTFDGWYQDA
-1454 ECTIPVRE
+1454 ACTIPVGE
-1462 KGTMDDATG
+1462 KGTVDTDTK
-1471 KLTPKRSEL
+1471 KLMPERSKL

-1513 VGTYVYRLTSEDN
+1513 VGTYVYRLTSKDN
-1526 PAYVVEVTVAKG
+1526 PAYVVEVTVPKG

-1548 GSYKVE
+1548 GSYTVE
-1554 QVNSWSWRYAD
+1554 QVNSWSWRYSD
-1565 GAQTV
+1565 REQTV
-1570 EIQQDKPK
+1570 EIEKDKTK
-1578 TVTFDGAAVK
+1578 TVKFDGAAVK
-1588 EKWLTGSSDAV
+1588 KKWLTGSSDAV
-1599 VNRREA
+1599 VNRKGD

>member
-73 DTDYQWQIQLD
+73 GADYQWQIQLD

-124 ASDAVRVTVSYD
+124 VSDAVRVTVSYD

-147 KDELAQGMS
+147 KEALAQGMS

-177 NITVNYLDAVTG
+177 NVTVNYLDAVTS

-199 INGGKPYSQTVL
+199 IKGGELYSQTVL

-216 GYAPYWNPGDPDTTD
+216 GYAPYWNPDDPDTTD
-231 PGAATESAQSLTLS
+231 PGAATVSAQSLTLS
-245 VGADYTGETYTVN
+245 VREDYTGETYTVN
-258 VYYKAIAVPYA
+258 VYYKAVAVPYA

-282 TENVDYYRQSSDLTG
+282 TENVDYYRQDRDLTG
-297 TIIANDDLKLDEDR
+297 TIIANDDLKLDEEQS
-311 ARGFTKLYHYP
+311 RGFTKLYHYP

-370 TRHGYRFA
+370 TRHGYRFV

-385 DGKGDGK
+385 DGKGDSK
-392 ADNPL
+392 ADAL
-397 PTTVPAENAS
+397 PSTVPAENAS

-414 ADTTYTVVYWLKKPE
+414 ADTTYTVVYWLKNAEGTEYDYMGSQKRSAVAGQVVFGDASWLTADSYICGLTEDGGHTHNKGCKPE
-429 SNSKLTAECTAEDM
+429 LFRHSQYEKADEN
-443 TYITSVTVDAKAGD
+443 VT
-457 IVNPRN
+457 I
-463 DPDHMG
+463 
-469 IYSPKL
+469 
-475 EESTYICDNRDHM
+475 E
-488 ADPNK
+488 
-493 HTDACKLG
+493 
-501 STLRHYVYDGTQ
+501 
-513 MQVEVQG
+513 G
-520 DGSTVINTV
+520 DGSTTV
-529 YSRREYTLRFYYG
+529 NIYYTRKSYTLRFYY
-542 CASND
+542 AKEYVSAND
-547 SGTPHY
+547 TVNSPANPSDTPVY
-553 YVVGGSTYN
+553 SVVGGSTRPFGFYQETGVCARPQKDGKTVNDVESLLYN
-562 FGNKDE
+562 VRSGD
-568 KTHPCPDVS
+568 
-577 DYNDMTLLERVK
+577 
-589 SVWGEVQVPDGED
+589 WGEVAELPTIQQPTGTAYTYTLGTYPDG
-602 MSSLI
+602 
-607 SEEHRAAYKLGTL
+607 G
-620 PEDGSYNSSQRKYYY
+620 GYNAKGDRFHY
-635 LEFTAPYGADISD
+635 LEFTVPYGTDLLH
-648 LWPSEVFDNV
+648 LWPSEVFNKV
-658 PLTDAEKVKHTSNGG
+658 PLTDAEKATHTSNGG

-745 NVKWSIPRQWIYK
+745 NVSWSIPIAWHYELYLPTLDNKETEGSVQENGVYYTLYK
-758 LYVEV
+758 TVE
-763 LPGHE
+763 
-768 EDAGVVP
+768 
-775 RTVDGVPR
+775 
-783 YYMLYDTVFAN
+783 AN
-794 DDNTTIGHQ
+794 DNNDGIGHQ
-803 TDPPLPGFTCMRDKT
+803 TCPPLPGFTAPASKDGTAIVHAEGM
-818 GGSEPETNE
+818 S
-827 PLADGRESYTAN
+827 DGRPSI
-839 FYYNRNSYTLTAQ
+839 TAQ
-852 NYDEIIQYNDVLY
+852 YYYTRNEYKLTLQNHNQIETETVPYGD
-865 QADLDR
+865 DLDGR
-871 RMYDLLLMPY
+871 VDSTRVQY
-881 PKPLEK
+881 PDTLERD
-887 YAYELGGWY
+887 AYTFSGWY
-896 TSPGCFPGS
+896 TSSGHYEGS

-933 FLSLADMREYQAKG
+933 FRSLADMRAYQSTG
-947 DDAQV
+947 DETLV
-952 HYYTQVVDHGS
+952 YHTQVVDHGS

-1030 DAEWKALLG
+1030 DKEWKALLDY
-1039 HASLFSPED
+1039 ASLYSPED

-1072 GYHQQIAADSRGYA
+1072 GYHRQIAADSRGYA

-1104 LYSGFNTGHYPT
+1104 LYSGFNSGYYPT

-1141 VHAATVSYKVE
+1141 VHAATVSYTVE
-1152 YRYHDTGELIESEST
+1152 YRYHDTGKRIEST
-1167 GTGSVEKETSKAVV
+1167 TADGTGFVKKETSKAVV
-1181 TERFAVVKDCVPDA
+1181 TERFAVVKDYVPDA

-1202 AVVRG
+1202 AVV
-1207 EDGTYVGSPDNV
+1207 EDGKGGYVGSPDNV

-1242 DAATDV
+1242 DAATDE

-1261 ESTVYTEGIGQIS
+1261 ESTVYTEGIGQIG

-1297 GNSSNTVP
+1297 GTDDANRREDTLENGTFTFKVRD
-1305 VNAGA
+1305 
-1310 FSLTVQK
+1310 

-1323 VFYTRNTQNYV
+1323 VFYTRNTQSYV
-1334 VRYLRYGSN
+1334 VRYLRYGSD
-1343 PHTTRPEDEL
+1343 PHSTQPGDVLHEPVSGT
-1353 AASKTSSGKYGAVV
+1353 GKYGEVV
-1367 SEKAATIEGYNCVSN
+1367 TAAAESIDGYNCVSN

-1406 YTVEYRVWAYG
+1406 YTVEYRVWAYN
-1417 GGTLNNTLEVVEG
+1417 GGTLDNTLEVVEG
-1430 KNSFKGATPAAKS
+1430 NNAFRGSVPTAKS
-1443 GYTFDGWYQNA
+1443 GYTFVGWYQDA
-1454 ECTIPVRE
+1454 ACTIPVGE
-1462 KGTMDDATG
+1462 KGTVNDATG
-1471 KLTPKRSEL
+1471 KLTPERSKL

-1503 REATEDESNG
+1503 REAKEDESNG
-1513 VGTYVYRLTSEDN
+1513 VGTYVYRLTSKDN
-1526 PAYVVEVTVAKG
+1526 PAYVVEVTVPAG
-1538 GSTTVYDLPC
+1538 RSTTVYDLPC
-1548 GSYKVE
+1548 GSYTVE

-1570 EIQQDKPK
+1570 EIERDQTR
-1578 TVTFDGAAVK
+1578 TVTFDGTAVK
-1588 EKWLTGSSDAV
+1588 KKWLTGSSDAV

>member
-115 VRCAVGGES
+115 VRCAAGGES
-124 ASDAVRVTVSYD
+124 VSDAVKVTVSYD

-147 KDELAQGMS
+147 RDELTQGMS
-156 AAAAPRRTQ
+156 AAAAPRRTP
-165 RRSLRSGAPEYI
+165 RRVSRSSAPEYI
-177 NITVNYLDAVTG
+177 NVTVNYLDAVTG

-199 INGGKPYSQTVL
+199 IKSGEPYSQTVL

-216 GYAPYWNPGDPDTTD
+216 GYAPYWNPNDPDTAD
-231 PGAATESAQSLTLS
+231 PGAATESAQSLALS
-245 VGADYTGETYTVN
+245 VGAGYTGETYTVN

-269 VRYYFQNIHDDMY
+269 VRYYFQNINDDMY
-282 TENVDYYRQSSDLTG
+282 TENVDYYRQDRALTG
-297 TIIANDDLKLDEDR
+297 TIIANEALGLGEEQT
-311 ARGFTKLYHYP
+311 RGFTKLYHYP

-365 VATTP
+365 VATVP
-370 TRHGYRFA
+370 TRHGYRFT

-392 ADNPL
+392 ADTP
-397 PTTVPAENAS
+397 PSTVPAENAS

-414 ADTTYTVVYWLKKPE
+414 ADTTYTVVYWLKNAAGTEYDYMGSQKRSAVAGEVVSGDASWLTADSYICGLTEDAGHTHNEGCKPE
-429 SNSKLTAECTAEDM
+429 LFRH
-443 TYITSVTVDAKAGD
+443 SVYEKA
-457 IVNPRN
+457 
-463 DPDHMG
+463 
-469 IYSPKL
+469 
-475 EESTYICDNRDHM
+475 
-488 ADPNK
+488 
-493 HTDACKLG
+493 
-501 STLRHYVYDGTQ
+501 DGNVTI
-513 MQVEVQG
+513 EG
-520 DGSTVINTV
+520 DGSTTV
-529 YSRREYTLRFYYG
+529 NIYYTRKSYTLRFYYG
-542 CASND
+542 HAWND
-547 SGTPHY
+547 SGTPRY

-568 KTHPCPDVS
+568 KGHPCPDADS
-577 DYNDMTLLERVK
+577 YNDMTLLEKVK
-589 SVWGEVQVPDGED
+589 GEWGEVQVPDGED

-607 SEEHRAAYKLGTL
+607 SEEHKAAYTLGTL
-620 PEDGSYNSSQRKYYY
+620 PEDGSYNSNQRKYYY

-648 LWPSEVFDNV
+648 LWPSEVFDKV
-658 PLTDAEKVKHTSNGG
+658 PLTDAEKATHTSNGG

-732 SQVSFLAFFDNGA
+732 DRVSFLAFFDNGA
-745 NVKWSIPRQWIYK
+745 NVRWSIPHQWTYK

-768 EDAGVVP
+768 KDEGVAA
-775 RTVDGVPR
+775 RTVDGVTR

-794 DDNTTIGHQ
+794 DDNKDIEHQ
-803 TDPPLPGFTCMRDKT
+803 TDPPLPGFTCMRNKT
-818 GGSEPETNE
+818 GGSETETNGT
-827 PLADGRESYTAN
+827 LADGRESYTAN

-913 PAHNVALYAGWK
+913 PEHDISLYAKWE
-925 PVQRTVKM
+925 PVTYTVRLFKN
-933 FLSLADMREYQAKG
+933 REAMETYQTTGKEEL
-947 DDAQV
+947 V
-952 HYYTQVVDHGS
+952 YYTQVVNHGS

-973 PSGHE
+973 PSGHG

-1030 DAEWKALLG
+1030 DAEWRTLLDD
-1039 HASLFSPED
+1039 ASLFSPED
-1048 GKAYTVTNGSG
+1048 GKAYTVTSASG
-1059 ESRTYIYYAGEGG
+1059 ESRTYIYYAGEDG

-1104 LYSGFNTGHYPT
+1104 MYSGFNSGYYPT

-1167 GTGSVEKETSKAVV
+1167 GTGSVAKSTSKAVV

-1202 AVVRG
+1202 AVV
-1207 EDGTYVGSPDNV
+1207 EDGSGGYVGSPDNL
-1219 VTFYYTKN
+1219 VTFYYTKDDK
-1227 IENAYYAIHYMLQNV
+1227 NAFCAVHYMLQNI
-1242 DAATDV
+1242 DAASDE
-1248 PQSEGSGTYSNYT
+1248 PSLQPDGTYANYT
-1261 ESTVYTEGIGQIS
+1261 ESTVHTEGIGEIG
-1274 ATISITPQKFSGFT
+1274 ATLSITPQTFGGFT
-1288 MRDTAVVRW
+1288 MRSTASVRW
-1297 GNSSNTVP
+1297 GDSSDTVQ

-1317 EGTELY
+1317 EGTELF
-1323 VFYTRNTQNYV
+1323 VFYTRNTQSYV
-1334 VRYLRYGSN
+1334 VRYLRYGSDPN
-1343 PHTTRPEDEL
+1343 SAQEGDVLHAD
-1353 AASKTSSGKYGAVV
+1353 ASGTGKYGAVV
-1367 SEKAATIEGYNCVSN
+1367 TAAAESIDGYHCVSTV
-1382 LSQSIVLRPD
+1382 SQSIVLRPD

-1406 YTVEYRVWAYG
+1406 YTVEYRVWAYN

-1430 KNSFKGATPAAKS
+1430 KNSFEGTTPAAKS
-1443 GYTFDGWYQNA
+1443 GYTFDGWYQDA
-1454 ECTIPVRE
+1454 ACTIPVRE
-1462 KGTMDDATG
+1462 KGTVDDATG
-1471 KLTPKRSEL
+1471 KLTPERSKL
-1480 LPAPQTNV
+1480 TPAPQTNV

-1513 VGTYVYRLTSEDN
+1513 VGTYVYRLTSKDN
-1526 PAYVVEVTVAKG
+1526 PAYVVEVTVPKG

-1548 GSYKVE
+1548 GSYTVE
-1554 QVNSWSWRYAD
+1554 QVNSWSWRYSD
-1565 GAQTV
+1565 REQTV
-1570 EIQQDKPK
+1570 EIEKDKTK
-1578 TVTFDGAAVK
+1578 TVKFDGAAVK
-1588 EKWLTGSSDAV
+1588 KKWLTGSSDAV

>member
-1 MKKCTNNRTMSF
+1 MKKCINNRTMSF

-124 ASDAVRVTVSYD
+124 VSDAVRVTVSYD

-147 KDELAQGMS
+147 KEALAQGMS

-165 RRSLRSGAPEYI
+165 RRSPRSGAPEYI
-177 NITVNYLDAVTG
+177 NITVNYLDAVTS

-216 GYAPYWNPGDPDTTD
+216 GYAPYWNPDDPDTTD
-231 PGAATESAQSLTLS
+231 PGTAKESAQSLALS

-282 TENVDYYRQSSDLTG
+282 TENVDLYRRGSALTG
-297 TIIANDDLKLDEDR
+297 TIIANDDLKLDEEQ

-385 DGKGDGK
+385 DGVGDGK
-392 ADNPL
+392 ADTL

-407 YIALWES
+407 YVALWES
-414 ADTTYTVVYWLKKPE
+414 ADTTYTVVYWLKNAEGTEYDYMGSQKRSAVAGEVVSGDASWLTADSYICGLTEDGGHTHNKGCKPE
-429 SNSKLTAECTAEDM
+429 LFRHSQYEKADEN
-443 TYITSVTVDAKAGD
+443 VT
-457 IVNPRN
+457 I
-463 DPDHMG
+463 
-469 IYSPKL
+469 
-475 EESTYICDNRDHM
+475 E
-488 ADPNK
+488 
-493 HTDACKLG
+493 
-501 STLRHYVYDGTQ
+501 
-513 MQVEVQG
+513 G
-520 DGSTVINTV
+520 DGSTTV
-529 YSRREYTLRFYYG
+529 NIYYTRKSYTLRFYY
-542 CASND
+542 AKEYVPAND
-547 SGTPHY
+547 TVNSPANPSDTPVY
-553 YVVGGSTYN
+553 SVVGGSTRPFGFYQETGACARPQKDGKTVNDVESLLYN
-562 FGNKDE
+562 VRSGD
-568 KTHPCPDVS
+568 
-577 DYNDMTLLERVK
+577 
-589 SVWGEVQVPDGED
+589 WGEVAELPTIQQPTGTAYTYTLGTYPDG
-602 MSSLI
+602 
-607 SEEHRAAYKLGTL
+607 G
-620 PEDGSYNSSQRKYYY
+620 GYNAKGDRFHY
-635 LEFTAPYGADISD
+635 LEFTVPYGTDLLH
-648 LWPSEVFDNV
+648 LWPTEEVFGQIKTARSGYN
-658 PLTDAEKVKHTSNGG
+658 ANKANE
-673 SSHLDNDGWGNYAYF
+673 HLGEGQWGNYAYF
-688 AGWNGEFNIKY
+688 AGWNGEYNVKY
-699 TQDHSNSTIKCYYP
+699 TQEKINSTIKCLYP
-713 LLDDTLLYDESR
+713 VLNDDLLYAEKLIGQWGDA
-725 ISTYGDH
+725 ST
-732 SQVSFLAFFDNGA
+732 VNFLGFFDNGA
-745 NVKWSIPRQWIYK
+745 NVRWSIPRQWIYK

-763 LPGHE
+763 LPGKE
-768 EDAGVVP
+768 NDEGVAA
-775 RTVDGVPR
+775 RTVDGVTR

-794 DDNTTIGHQ
+794 DDNKDIEHQ
-803 TDPPLPGFTCMRDKT
+803 TDPPLPGFTCMRNKT
-818 GGSEPETNE
+818 GGSEPEPNGT
-827 PLADGRESYTAN
+827 LADGRESYTAN
-839 FYYNRNSYTLTAQ
+839 FYYNRNSYTLTAH
-852 NYDEIIQYNDVLY
+852 NYDQIIPYNDVLY
-865 QADLDR
+865 QDSLDR

-881 PKPLEK
+881 PETLEK
-887 YAYELGGWY
+887 GAYTQGGWY

-913 PAHNVALYAGWK
+913 PEHDISLYAKWE
-925 PVQRTVKM
+925 PVTYTVRLFKNRKDMETYQTTGDETLVIEKRTVN
-933 FLSLADMREYQAKG
+933 
-947 DDAQV
+947 
-952 HYYTQVVDHGS
+952 HG
-963 TLGEIADPTD
+963 LVLDEIDDPTD
-973 PSGHE
+973 DWSGHG
-978 YTFGGWFYEKSG
+978 YSFNGWFYLKNG
-990 KKVALTPTDT
+990 KKTAFTPADT
-1000 AVKEDLLVYAE
+1000 AVKDDLLVYAD
-1011 WSHLTAQPYL
+1011 WGSHKAQPYL

-1030 DAEWKALLG
+1030 DKEWKALLDD
-1039 HASLFSPED
+1039 ASLFSPED
-1048 GKAYTVTNGSG
+1048 GKAYTVTDGSG

-1072 GYHQQIAADSRGYA
+1072 GYHRQIAADSRGYA

-1104 LYSGFNTGHYPT
+1104 MYSGFNSGYYPT
-1116 LASHSITMEEDTP
+1116 LASHSITMGEEP
-1129 SNPTVNVFTFYY
+1129 NVAAPTVNVFTFYY

-1152 YRYHDTGELIESEST
+1152 YRYHDTGELIVSEST
-1167 GTGSVEKETSKAVV
+1167 GTGFVEKETSKAVV

-1202 AVVRG
+1202 AVV
-1207 EDGTYVGSPDNV
+1207 EDGKGGYVGSPDNV

-1227 IENAYYAIHYMLQNV
+1227 TENAYYAIHYMLQNV
-1242 DAATDV
+1242 DAATDE
-1248 PQSEGSGTYSNYT
+1248 PSLQPDGTYANYT
-1261 ESTVYTEGIGQIS
+1261 ESTVHTEGIGQIG
-1274 ATISITPQKFSGFT
+1274 ATISITPQEFSGFT
-1288 MRDTAVVRW
+1288 MRDTASVRW
-1297 GNSSNTVP
+1297 GDSSDTVQ

-1317 EGTELY
+1317 EGTELF
-1323 VFYTRNTQNYV
+1323 VFYTRNTQRYV
-1334 VRYLRYGSN
+1334 VRYLRYGSD
-1343 PHTTRPEDEL
+1343 PHSTQPGDVLHAPVNGT
-1353 AASKTSSGKYGAVV
+1353 GKNGAVV
-1367 SEKAATIEGYNCVSN
+1367 TAAAESIDGYHCVSTV
-1382 LSQSIVLRPD
+1382 SQSIVLRPD
-1392 NSQNEIIFY
+1392 DRQNEIIFY

-1417 GGTLNNTLEVVEG
+1417 GGTLNNTLEVVEE
-1430 KNSFKGATPAAKS
+1430 KNPFEGAMPTAKS
-1443 GYTFDGWYQNA
+1443 GYTFVGWYQDA
-1454 ECTIPVRE
+1454 ACTIPVGE
-1462 KGTMDDATG
+1462 KGTVDDATG
-1471 KLTPKRSEL
+1471 KLTPERSEL

-1503 REATEDESNG
+1503 REVTEDESNG
-1513 VGTYVYRLTSEDN
+1513 VGTYVYRLTSKDN
-1526 PAYVVEVTVAKG
+1526 PAYVVEVTVPKG

-1548 GSYKVE
+1548 GDYTVE

-1570 EIQQDKPK
+1570 TVEDSQTK
-1578 TVTFDGAAVK
+1578 TVTFAGAAVK
-1588 EKWLTGSSDAV
+1588 KKWLTGSSDAV

>member
-104 VSPALEGGSAA
+104 VSPALEDGSAA

-147 KDELAQGMS
+147 KEALAQGMS
-156 AAAAPRRTQ
+156 AAAAPKRTQ

-177 NITVNYLDAVTG
+177 NVTVNYLDAVTS

-199 INGGKPYSQTVL
+199 IKGGELYSQTVL

-216 GYAPYWNPGDPDTTD
+216 GYAPYWNPTDPATTD
-231 PGAATESAQSLTLS
+231 PNTATVSAQSLALS
-245 VGADYTGETYTVN
+245 VGADYTEATYTVN

-269 VRYYFQNIHDDMY
+269 VRYYFQNINDDMY
-282 TENVDYYRQSSDLTG
+282 TENVDYYRQDRALTG
-297 TIIANDDLKLDEDR
+297 TIIANDDLKLDEEQS
-311 ARGFTKLYHYP
+311 RGFTKLYHYP

-370 TRHGYRFA
+370 TRHGYRFV

-392 ADNPL
+392 AETTL

-414 ADTTYTVVYWLKKPE
+414 ADTTYTVVYWLKNAAGTEYDYMGSQKRSAVAGEVVSGDASWLTADSYICGLTEDGGHTHNEGCKPE
-429 SNSKLTAECTAEDM
+429 LFRHSQYEKADEN
-443 TYITSVTVDAKAGD
+443 VT
-457 IVNPRN
+457 I
-463 DPDHMG
+463 
-469 IYSPKL
+469 
-475 EESTYICDNRDHM
+475 E
-488 ADPNK
+488 
-493 HTDACKLG
+493 
-501 STLRHYVYDGTQ
+501 
-513 MQVEVQG
+513 G
-520 DGSTVINTV
+520 DGSTTV
-529 YSRREYTLRFYYG
+529 NIYYTRKSYTLRFYYG
-542 CASND
+542 HAWND
-547 SGTPHY
+547 SGTPRY

-562 FGNKDE
+562 FGNIA
-568 KTHPCPDVS
+568 HQCPDVS

-589 SVWGEVQVPDGED
+589 GEWGEVQVPDGED

-607 SEEHRAAYKLGTL
+607 SEEHRAAYTLGTL
-620 PEDGSYNSSQRKYYY
+620 PEDGSYNSNQHKYYY

-648 LWPSEVFDNV
+648 LWPSEVFKEV
-658 PLTDAEKVKHTSNGG
+658 PLTDAEKATHTLNGG
-673 SSHLDNDGWGNYAYF
+673 SSHLDKNGWGNYAYF

-699 TQDHSNSTIKCYYP
+699 TRDHSNSTIKCYYP

-725 ISTYGDH
+725 ISTYGDPNR
-732 SQVSFLAFFDNGA
+732 VSFLAFFDNGA

-768 EDAGVVP
+768 EDAGVAK
-775 RTVDGVPR
+775 RTVDGVTR

-803 TDPPLPGFTCMRDKT
+803 TDPPLPGFTCMRDKD
-818 GGSEPETNE
+818 GGSEQE
-827 PLADGRESYTAN
+827 PNGTLADGRESYTAN
-839 FYYNRNSYTLTAQ
+839 FYYNRNRYTLTAQ

-905 EYVPGSTM
+905 KYVPGSTM
-913 PAHNVALYAGWK
+913 PEHDISLYAKWE
-925 PVQRTVKM
+925 PVTYTVRLFKNRK
-933 FLSLADMREYQAKG
+933 DMETYQTTGKEEL
-947 DDAQV
+947 V
-952 HYYTQVVDHGS
+952 YHTQVVDHGS

-1030 DAEWKALLG
+1030 DPEWKALLG
-1039 HASLFSPED
+1039 EASLYSPED

-1072 GYHQQIAADSRGYA
+1072 GYHRQIAADSRGYA

-1104 LYSGFNTGHYPT
+1104 LYSDFNTGHYPT
-1116 LASHSITMEEDTP
+1116 LASHSITMEEDTL

-1167 GTGSVEKETSKAVV
+1167 GTGSVAKSTSKAVV
-1181 TERFAVVKDCVPDA
+1181 TERFAVVKDYVPDA

-1202 AVVRG
+1202 AVV
-1207 EDGTYVGSPDNV
+1207 EDGNGGYMGSPDNV

-1227 IENAYYAIHYMLQNV
+1227 TKNTYYAIHYMLQNV
-1242 DAATDV
+1242 DAATDE
-1248 PQSEGSGTYSNYT
+1248 PSLQPDGTYSNYT
-1261 ESTVYTEGIGQIS
+1261 ESTVYTEGISEIGAYINV
-1274 ATISITPQKFSGFT
+1274 TPQKFSGFT

-1297 GNSSNTVP
+1297 GTDDANRREDKLENGTFTVK
-1305 VNAGA
+1305 VRD
-1310 FSLTVQK
+1310 
-1317 EGTELY
+1317 EGTELF
-1323 VFYTRNTQNYV
+1323 VFYTRNTQSYTTY
-1334 VRYLRYGSN
+1334 YLRYGADIN
-1343 PHTTRPEDEL
+1343 KLTAGDVL
-1353 AASKTSSGKYGAVV
+1353 AASKTGSGKYGAVV
-1367 SEKAATIEGYNCVSN
+1367 TAAAESIDGYNCVSN
-1382 LSQSIVLRPD
+1382 LSQSIVLRPND
-1392 NSQNEIIFY
+1392 KQNYIIFY

-1417 GGTLNNTLEVVEG
+1417 GGTLNNTLEVVEE
-1430 KNSFKGATPAAKS
+1430 KNSFEVKGATPAAKS
-1443 GYTFDGWYQNA
+1443 GYTFVGWYQDA
-1454 ECTIPVRE
+1454 ACTIPVGE
-1462 KGTMDDATG
+1462 KGKVDADTK
-1471 KLTPKRSEL
+1471 KLMPERSKL

-1503 REATEDESNG
+1503 RKATEDESNG
-1513 VGTYVYRLTSEDN
+1513 DGTYVYRLTSKDN
-1526 PAYVVEVTVAKG
+1526 PAYVVEVTVPKG

-1548 GSYKVE
+1548 GSYTVE
-1554 QVNSWSWRYAD
+1554 QVDSWSWRYSD
-1565 GAQTV
+1565 RAQTV
-1570 EIQQDKPK
+1570 EIEKDETK
-1578 TVTFDGAAVK
+1578 TVKFDGAAVK
-1588 EKWLTGSSDAV
+1588 KKWLTGSSDAV
-1599 VNRREA
+1599 VNRKGD

>member
-115 VRCAVGGES
+115 VRCAAGGES
-124 ASDAVRVTVSYD
+124 VSDAVRVTVSYD

-147 KDELAQGMS
+147 KEALAQGMS

-165 RRSLRSGAPEYI
+165 RRASRSSAPEYI
-177 NITVNYLDAVTG
+177 NVTVNYLDAVTR

-199 INGGKPYSQTVL
+199 IKGGEPYSQTVL

-216 GYAPYWNPGDPDTTD
+216 GYAPYWDPDD
-231 PGAATESAQSLTLS
+231 PATADPNTATVSAQSLALS
-245 VGADYTGETYTVN
+245 VGAGYTGETYTVN

-311 ARGFTKLYHYP
+311 VRGFTKLYHYP

-370 TRHGYRFA
+370 TRHGYRFV
-378 GWDKLGE
+378 GWDKLNEKGE
-385 DGKGDGK
+385 GDGK
-392 ADNPL
+392 ADPL
-397 PTTVPAENAS
+397 PSTVPAENAS

-414 ADTTYTVVYWLKKPE
+414 ADTTYTVVYWLKNAEGTEYDYMGSQKRSAVAGQVVSGDASWLTADSYICGFTEDAGHTHNEGCKPE
-429 SNSKLTAECTAEDM
+429 LFRHSQYEKADEN
-443 TYITSVTVDAKAGD
+443 VTIK
-457 IVNPRN
+457 
-463 DPDHMG
+463 
-469 IYSPKL
+469 
-475 EESTYICDNRDHM
+475 
-488 ADPNK
+488 
-493 HTDACKLG
+493 
-501 STLRHYVYDGTQ
+501 
-513 MQVEVQG
+513 G
-520 DGSTVINTV
+520 DGSTTV
-529 YSRREYTLRFYYG
+529 NIYYTRKSYTLRFYY
-542 CASND
+542 AKEYVPAND
-547 SGTPHY
+547 TVNPGDSDTPIY
-553 YVVGGSTYN
+553 YVVGGSTRPFGFYQETGVCARPKKDGKTVNDVESLLYN
-562 FGNKDE
+562 VQSGDWGVVAE
-568 KTHPCPDVS
+568 LPTIQQPTGTA
-577 DYNDMTLLERVK
+577 YAYTL
-589 SVWGEVQVPDGED
+589 GTYPDG
-602 MSSLI
+602 
-607 SEEHRAAYKLGTL
+607 G
-620 PEDGSYNSSQRKYYY
+620 GYNAKGDRFHY
-635 LEFTAPYGADISD
+635 LEFTVPYGTDLLH
-648 LWPSEVFDNV
+648 LWPTEEVFGQIKTARSGYN
-658 PLTDAEKVKHTSNGG
+658 ANKANE
-673 SSHLDNDGWGNYAYF
+673 HLGEGQWGNYAYF
-688 AGWNGEFNIKY
+688 AGWNGEYNVKY
-699 TQDHSNSTIKCYYP
+699 TQEKTNSTIKCLYP
-713 LLDDTLLYDESR
+713 VLNDDLLYAEELIGQWGDA
-725 ISTYGDH
+725 ST
-732 SQVSFLAFFDNGA
+732 VNFLGFFDNGA
-745 NVKWSIPRQWIYK
+745 DVKWSIPHQWTYK

-768 EDAGVVP
+768 KDEGVAA
-775 RTVDGVPR
+775 RTVDGVTR

-794 DDNTTIGHQ
+794 DDNKDIEHQ
-803 TDPPLPGFTCMRDKT
+803 TDPPLPGFTCMRDKV
-818 GGSEPETNE
+818 GGSEQEPNE

-839 FYYNRNSYTLTAQ
+839 FYYNRNRYTLTAH
-852 NYDEIIQYNDVLY
+852 NYDQIIPYNDVLY
-865 QADLDR
+865 QDSLDR

-881 PKPLEK
+881 PETLEK
-887 YAYELGGWY
+887 GAYTQGGWY

-913 PAHNVALYAGWK
+913 PEHDISLYAKWEPKTYTVRLFKNRNYMETYQTTGDEELVLGK
-925 PVQRTVKM
+925 RTVN
-933 FLSLADMREYQAKG
+933 
-947 DDAQV
+947 
-952 HYYTQVVDHGS
+952 HG
-963 TLGEIADPTD
+963 LVLDEIDDPTD
-973 PSGHE
+973 DWSGHG
-978 YTFGGWFYEKSG
+978 YSFNGWFYLKNG
-990 KKVALTPTDT
+990 KKTAFTPADT

-1030 DAEWKALLG
+1030 DAEWRALLDD
-1039 HASLFSPED
+1039 ASLFSPED

-1072 GYHQQIAADSRGYA
+1072 GYHRQIAADSRGYA

-1104 LYSGFNTGHYPT
+1104 MYSGFNSGYYPT

-1141 VHAATVSYKVE
+1141 VHATTVSYKVE

-1181 TERFAVVKDCVPDA
+1181 TERFAVVKDYVPDA

-1202 AVVRG
+1202 AVV
-1207 EDGTYVGSPDNV
+1207 EDGSGGYVGSPDNV

-1227 IENAYYAIHYMLQNV
+1227 IENAYYAVHYMLQNV
-1242 DAATDV
+1242 DAATDELSLK
-1248 PQSEGSGTYSNYT
+1248 QDGTYANYT
-1261 ESTVYTEGIGQIS
+1261 ESTVYTEGISEIGAYINV
-1274 ATISITPQKFSGFT
+1274 TPQKFSGFT

-1297 GNSSNTVP
+1297 GTDDANRREDMLENGTFTFKVRD
-1305 VNAGA
+1305 
-1310 FSLTVQK
+1310 

-1323 VFYTRNTQNYV
+1323 VFYTRNTQSYV
-1334 VRYLRYGSN
+1334 VRYLRYGSD
-1343 PHTTRPEDEL
+1343 PHSTQPVDVLHEPVSGT
-1353 AASKTSSGKYGAVV
+1353 GKYGEVV
-1367 SEKAATIEGYNCVSN
+1367 TAAAEYIDGYNCVSN

-1406 YTVEYRVWAYG
+1406 YTVEYRVWAYN
-1417 GGTLNNTLEVVEG
+1417 GGTLDNTLEVVEG
-1430 KNSFKGATPAAKS
+1430 NNDFRGSVPTAKS

-1454 ECTIPVRE
+1454 ECTIPVGE
-1462 KGTMDDATG
+1462 KGTVDATG

-1503 REATEDESNG
+1503 REATEDEGNG
-1513 VGTYVYRLTSEDN
+1513 VGTYVYRLTSKDN
-1526 PAYVVEVTVAKG
+1526 PAYVVEMTVPKG

-1548 GSYKVE
+1548 GDYTVE

-1570 EIQQDKPK
+1570 TVEDSQTK
-1578 TVTFDGAAVK
+1578 TVTFDRAAVK

>member
-1 MKKCTNNRTMSF
+1 MKKCINNRTMSF

-73 DTDYQWQIQLD
+73 DTGYQWQIQLD

-104 VSPALEGGSAA
+104 VSPALEGGNAA

-124 ASDAVRVTVSYD
+124 VSDAVRVTVSYD
-136 VEADS
+136 VEAD
-141 ADLNRQ
+141 AAALNRQ
-147 KDELAQGMS
+147 KDELTQGMS

-165 RRSLRSGAPEYI
+165 RRASRSSAPEYI
-177 NITVNYLDAVTG
+177 NITVNYLDAVTS

-199 INGGKPYSQTVL
+199 INGGKPYSQKVL

-216 GYAPYWNPGDPDTTD
+216 GYAPYWNPADPDTTD
-231 PGAATESAQSLTLS
+231 PGAAKESAQSLTLS
-245 VGADYTGETYTVN
+245 VGEDYTEATYTVN

-282 TENVDYYRQSSDLTG
+282 TENVDYYRQDRALTG
-297 TIIANDDLKLDEDR
+297 TIIANDDLKLGEEQ

-392 ADNPL
+392 AETTL

-414 ADTTYTVVYWLKKPE
+414 ADTTYTVVYWLKNAAGTEYDYMGSQKRSAVAGEVVSGDASWLTADSYICGLTEDAGHTHNEGCKPE
-429 SNSKLTAECTAEDM
+429 LFRHSQYEKADEN
-443 TYITSVTVDAKAGD
+443 VT
-457 IVNPRN
+457 I
-463 DPDHMG
+463 
-469 IYSPKL
+469 
-475 EESTYICDNRDHM
+475 E
-488 ADPNK
+488 
-493 HTDACKLG
+493 
-501 STLRHYVYDGTQ
+501 
-513 MQVEVQG
+513 G
-520 DGSTVINTV
+520 DGSTTV
-529 YSRREYTLRFYYG
+529 NIYYTRKSYTLRFYYG
-542 CASND
+542 HAWND
-547 SGTPHY
+547 SGTPRY

-562 FGNKDE
+562 FGNIA
-568 KTHPCPDVS
+568 HQCPDVS

-589 SVWGEVQVPDGED
+589 GEWGEVQVPDGED

-607 SEEHRAAYKLGTL
+607 SEEHRAAYTLGTL
-620 PEDGSYNSSQRKYYY
+620 PEDGSYNSNQHKYYY

-648 LWPSEVFDNV
+648 LWPSEVFNKV
-658 PLTDAEKVKHTSNGG
+658 PLTDAEKATHTSNGG
-673 SSHLDNDGWGNYAYF
+673 SGHLDNDGWGNYAYF

-699 TQDHSNSTIKCYYP
+699 TQDNSNSTIKCYYP

-725 ISTYGDH
+725 ISTYGD
-732 SQVSFLAFFDNGA
+732 SDRVSFLAFFDNGA

-768 EDAGVVP
+768 EDAGVAA
-775 RTVDGVPR
+775 RTVDGVTR

-803 TDPPLPGFTCMRDKT
+803 TDPPLPGFTCMRDKA

-913 PAHNVALYAGWK
+913 PEHDISLYAKWK
-925 PVQRTVKM
+925 PVTYTVRLFKNRN
-933 FLSLADMREYQAKG
+933 DMETYQTTG
-947 DDAQV
+947 DETLV
-952 HYYTQVVDHGS
+952 YHTQVVDHGS

-973 PSGHE
+973 PSEHG

-1030 DAEWKALLG
+1030 DEEWRALLDE
-1039 HASLFSPED
+1039 ASLFSPED

-1059 ESRTYIYYAGEGG
+1059 ESRTYIYSGKDD
-1072 GYHQQIAADSRGYA
+1072 GYHRQIAADSRGYA

-1104 LYSGFNTGHYPT
+1104 LYSGFNSGYYPT

-1141 VHAATVSYKVE
+1141 VHAATVSYTVE
-1152 YRYHDTGELIESEST
+1152 YRYHDTNELIKSEST
-1167 GTGSVEKETSKAVV
+1167 GTGSVAKSTSKAVV
-1181 TERFAVVKDCVPDA
+1181 TERFAVVEDYVPDA

-1202 AVVRG
+1202 AVV
-1207 EDGTYVGSPDNV
+1207 EDGNGGYMGSPDNV

-1227 IENAYYAIHYMLQNV
+1227 TGNAYYAVHYMLQNV
-1242 DAATDV
+1242 DAATDE
-1248 PQSEGSGTYSNYT
+1248 PSLQPDGTYANYT
-1261 ESTVYTEGIGQIS
+1261 ESNVYTEGISEIG

-1297 GNSSNTVP
+1297 GTDDANRREDTLENGTFTFKVRD
-1305 VNAGA
+1305 
-1310 FSLTVQK
+1310 
-1317 EGTELY
+1317 EGTELF
-1323 VFYTRNTQNYV
+1323 VFYTRNTQSYV
-1334 VRYLRYGSN
+1334 VRYLRYGSD
-1343 PHTTRPEDEL
+1343 PHSTQPGDVLHEPVSGT
-1353 AASKTSSGKYGAVV
+1353 GKYGAVV
-1367 SEKAATIEGYNCVSN
+1367 TAAAESIDGYNCVSN

-1406 YTVEYRVWAYG
+1406 YTVEYRVWAYN
-1417 GGTLNNTLEVVEG
+1417 GGTLDNTLEVVEG
-1430 KNSFKGATPAAKS
+1430 SNDFRGSVPTAKS
-1443 GYTFDGWYQNA
+1443 GYTFVGWYQDA
-1454 ECTIPVRE
+1454 ACTIPVGE

-1498 NVTIT
+1498 NVTIE
-1503 REATEDESNG
+1503 RKATEDESNG
-1513 VGTYVYRLTSEDN
+1513 DGTCVYRLTSKDN
-1526 PAYVVEVTVAKG
+1526 PAYVVEVTVPKG

-1548 GSYKVE
+1548 GSYTVE
-1554 QVNSWSWRYAD
+1554 QVNSWSWRYSD
-1565 GAQTV
+1565 REQTV
-1570 EIQQDKPK
+1570 EIEKDETK
-1578 TVTFDGAAVK
+1578 TVKFDGAAVE

>member
-52 TTQVTLPQS
+52 TAQVTLPQS

-73 DTDYQWQIQLD
+73 GADYQWQIQLD

-104 VSPALEGGSAA
+104 VSPALEKGSAA

-147 KDELAQGMS
+147 KEALTQGMS
-156 AAAAPRRTQ
+156 AAAAAPRRTQ
-165 RRSLRSGAPEYI
+165 RRVSRSSAPEYI
-177 NITVNYLDAVTG
+177 NVTVNYLDAVTS

-199 INGGKPYSQTVL
+199 IDGGKLYSQTVL

-216 GYAPYWNPGDPDTTD
+216 GYAPYWDPDDPATTD
-231 PGAATESAQSLTLS
+231 PGAATVSAQSLALT

-282 TENVDYYRQSSDLTG
+282 SENVNYYRQDRALTG
-297 TIIANDDLKLDEDR
+297 TIIANEALGLGEEQT
-311 ARGFTKLYHYP
+311 RGFTKLYHYP

-385 DGKGDGK
+385 NGEGDGK
-392 ADNPL
+392 ADTP
-397 PTTVPAENAS
+397 PSTVPAENAS
-407 YIALWES
+407 YIALWKS
-414 ADTTYTVVYWLKKPE
+414 ADTTYTVVYWLKNAAGTEYDYMGSQKRSAVAGQVVSGDASWLTADSYICGLTEDGGHTHNEGCKPE
-429 SNSKLTAECTAEDM
+429 LFRH
-443 TYITSVTVDAKAGD
+443 SVYEKA
-457 IVNPRN
+457 
-463 DPDHMG
+463 
-469 IYSPKL
+469 
-475 EESTYICDNRDHM
+475 
-488 ADPNK
+488 
-493 HTDACKLG
+493 
-501 STLRHYVYDGTQ
+501 DGNVTI
-513 MQVEVQG
+513 EG
-520 DGSTVINTV
+520 DGSTTV
-529 YSRREYTLRFYYG
+529 NVYYTRKSYTLRFYYG
-542 CASND
+542 HAWND
-547 SGTPHY
+547 SGTPRY

-568 KTHPCPDVS
+568 KGHPCPDADS
-577 DYNDMTLLERVK
+577 YNDMTLLEKVK
-589 SVWGEVQVPDGED
+589 GEWGEVQVPDGED

-607 SEEHRAAYKLGTL
+607 SEEHKAAYTLGTL
-620 PEDGSYNSSQRKYYY
+620 PEDGSYNSNQHKYYY
-635 LEFTAPYGADISD
+635 LEFTAPYGADISN
-648 LWPSEVFDNV
+648 LWPSEVFNKV
-658 PLTDAEKVKHTSNGG
+658 PLTDAEKATHTSNGG
-673 SSHLDNDGWGNYAYF
+673 SGHLDNDGWGNYAYF

-732 SQVSFLAFFDNGA
+732 DRVSFLAFFDNGA

-768 EDAGVVP
+768 NDEGVAA
-775 RTVDGVPR
+775 RKVDGVTR

-794 DDNTTIGHQ
+794 DDNKDIEHQ
-803 TDPPLPGFTCMRDKT
+803 TDPPLPGFTCMRNKT
-818 GGSEPETNE
+818 GGSERE
-827 PLADGRESYTAN
+827 PNGTLADGRESYTAN
-839 FYYNRNSYTLTAQ
+839 FYYNRNRYTLTAQ

-913 PAHNVALYAGWK
+913 PEHDISLYAKWK
-925 PVQRTVKM
+925 PVTYTVRLFKNREAMETYQRTGDKTLV
-933 FLSLADMREYQAKG
+933 LYERTVNHGLALD
-947 DDAQV
+947 
-952 HYYTQVVDHGS
+952 
-963 TLGEIADPTD
+963 EIDDPTD
-973 PSGHE
+973 DWSGHG
-978 YTFGGWFYEKSG
+978 YSFNGWFYLKNG
-990 KKVALTPTDT
+990 KKTAFTPEDT
-1000 AVKEDLLVYAE
+1000 AVKEDLLVYAD
-1011 WSHLTAQPYL
+1011 WGSHKAQPYL

-1030 DAEWKALLG
+1030 DAEWRKLLDD
-1039 HASLFSPED
+1039 ASLYSPED

-1072 GYHQQIAADSRGYA
+1072 GYHRQIAADTRGYA

-1104 LYSGFNTGHYPT
+1104 LYSGFNNSGYYPT
-1116 LASHSITMEEDTP
+1116 LASHSITMGEEP
-1129 SNPTVNVFTFYY
+1129 NVAAPTVNVFTFYY

-1167 GTGSVEKETSKAVV
+1167 GTGSVAKSTSKAVV

-1227 IENAYYAIHYMLQNV
+1227 IENAYYAVHYMLQNV
-1242 DAATDV
+1242 DAATDE
-1248 PQSEGSGTYSNYT
+1248 PSLKPDGTYANYT
-1261 ESTVYTEGIGQIS
+1261 ESTVYTEGIGQIG
-1274 ATISITPQKFSGFT
+1274 ATISITPQEFSGFT
-1288 MRDTAVVRW
+1288 MRDTASVRW
-1297 GNSSNTVP
+1297 GDSSATAQ

-1334 VRYLRYGSN
+1334 VRYLRYGSD
-1343 PHTTRPEDEL
+1343 PHKPQPGDVLHAPVNGT
-1353 AASKTSSGKYGAVV
+1353 GKYGAVV
-1367 SEKAATIEGYNCVSN
+1367 TAAAESIDGYHCVSTV
-1382 LSQSIVLRPD
+1382 SQSIVLRPD
-1392 NSQNEIIFY
+1392 DRQNEIIFY

-1406 YTVEYRVWAYG
+1406 YTVEYRVWAYN
-1417 GGTLNNTLEVVEG
+1417 GGTLDNTLEVVEG
-1430 KNSFKGATPAAKS
+1430 NNAFRGSVPTAKS
-1443 GYTFDGWYQNA
+1443 GYTFVGWYQDA
-1454 ECTIPVRE
+1454 ACTIPVGE
-1462 KGTMDDATG
+1462 KGTVDDATD

-1498 NVTIT
+1498 NVTIE
-1503 REATEDESNG
+1503 RKATEDESNG
-1513 VGTYVYRLTSEDN
+1513 DGTYVYRLTSKDN
-1526 PAYVVEVTVAKG
+1526 PAYVVEVTVPAG

-1548 GSYKVE
+1548 GDYTVE
-1554 QVNSWSWRYAD
+1554 QVKSWSWRYAD

-1570 EIQQDKPK
+1570 TVEDSQTK
-1578 TVTFDGAAVK
+1578 TVTFAGASTK
-1588 EKWLTGSSDAV
+1588 DKWLTGSSDAV

>member
-52 TTQVTLPQS
+52 TAQVTLPQS

-84 GDWVNIYDATA
+84 GDWVSIYDATA
-95 ATLTLTYAM
+95 ASLTLTYAM
-104 VSPALEGGSAA
+104 VSPALEKGSAM

-124 ASDAVRVTVSYD
+124 VSDPVKVTVSYD
-136 VEADS
+136 VEAD
-141 ADLNRQ
+141 AAALNRQ
-147 KDELAQGMS
+147 RDELTQETSA
-156 AAAAPRRTQ
+156 AAAAPRRTP
-165 RRSLRSGAPEYI
+165 RRVSRSSAPEYI
-177 NITVNYLDAVTG
+177 NVTVNYLDAVTR

-199 INGGKPYSQTVL
+199 IKTGEPYSQKVL

-216 GYAPYWNPGDPDTTD
+216 GYAPYWDPDDPATTD
-231 PGAATESAQSLTLS
+231 PDAATESAQSLALS
-245 VGADYTGETYTVN
+245 VGADYTGEAYTVN
-258 VYYKAIAVPYA
+258 VYYKAIAVSYA

-282 TENVDYYRQSSDLTG
+282 SENVDYYRRDSALTG
-297 TIIANDDLKLDEDR
+297 TIIANEALGLGEEQ

-322 EAVAADGST
+322 EAVAVDGST

-385 DGKGDGK
+385 NGEGDGK
-392 ADNPL
+392 TDAL
-397 PTTVPAENAS
+397 PSTVPAENAS

-414 ADTTYTVVYWLKKPE
+414 ADTTYTVVYWLKNAEGTEYDYMGSQKRSAVAGEVVSGDASWLTADSYICGLTEDAGHTHGEGCKPE
-429 SNSKLTAECTAEDM
+429 LFRH
-443 TYITSVTVDAKAGD
+443 SVYEKAD
-457 IVNPRN
+457 
-463 DPDHMG
+463 
-469 IYSPKL
+469 
-475 EESTYICDNRDHM
+475 RDV
-488 ADPNK
+488 
-493 HTDACKLG
+493 TI
-501 STLRHYVYDGTQ
+501 
-513 MQVEVQG
+513 EG
-520 DGSTVINTV
+520 DGSTTV
-529 YSRREYTLRFYYG
+529 NIYYTRKSYTLRFYY
-542 CASND
+542 AKEHVPAND
-547 SGTPHY
+547 TVNPGDSDTPIY
-553 YVVGGSTYN
+553 SVVGGSTRPFGFYQETGSCARPEKDGKPVNDVESLLYN
-562 FGNKDE
+562 VKSGDWGVVAALP
-568 KTHPCPDVS
+568 TIQQPTGTAYTYTLGTYPDGGG
-577 DYNDMTLLERVK
+577 YNDKGDRF
-589 SVWGEVQVPDGED
+589 
-602 MSSLI
+602 
-607 SEEHRAAYKLGTL
+607 H
-620 PEDGSYNSSQRKYYY
+620 Y
-635 LEFTAPYGADISD
+635 LEFTVPYGTDLLH
-648 LWPSEVFDNV
+648 LWPTEEVFGQIQTARSGYN
-658 PLTDAEKVKHTSNGG
+658 ANKANEHRG
-673 SSHLDNDGWGNYAYF
+673 DGQWGHYAYF
-688 AGWNGEFNIKY
+688 AGWNGEYNVKY
-699 TQDHSNSTIKCYYP
+699 TQEKTNSTIKCLYP
-713 LLDDTLLYDESR
+713 VLNDDLLYAEKLIGQWGDA
-725 ISTYGDH
+725 ST
-732 SQVSFLAFFDNGA
+732 VNFLGFFDNGA
-745 NVKWSIPRQWIYK
+745 DVSWSIPRQWIYK

-768 EDAGVVP
+768 TDEGVAA
-775 RTVDGVPR
+775 RTVDGVTR

-794 DDNTTIGHQ
+794 DDNTTIKDQ
-803 TDPPLPGFTCMRDKT
+803 TDPPLPGFTCMRDKD
-818 GGSEPETNE
+818 GGSEREINGT
-827 PLADGRESYTAN
+827 LADGRESYTAN
-839 FYYNRNSYTLTAQ
+839 FYYNRNSYTLTAH

-881 PKPLEK
+881 PKPLET

-905 EYVPGSTM
+905 KYVPGSTM
-913 PAHNVALYAGWK
+913 PEHDISLYAKWE
-925 PVQRTVKM
+925 PVTYTVRM
-933 FLSLADMREYQAKG
+933 FKNRNDMETYQSTGNEAL
-947 DDAQV
+947 V
-952 HYYTQVVDHGS
+952 YHTQVVDHGS

-1030 DAEWKALLG
+1030 DAEWKKLLDD
-1039 HASLFSPED
+1039 ASLFSPED

-1072 GYHQQIAADSRGYA
+1072 GYHRQIAADSRGYA

-1104 LYSGFNTGHYPT
+1104 MYSGFNSGYYPT
-1116 LASHSITMEEDTP
+1116 LASHSITMGEEP
-1129 SNPTVNVFTFYY
+1129 NVAAPTVNVFTFYY

-1152 YRYHDTGELIESEST
+1152 YRYHDTGELIVSEST

-1181 TERFAVVKDCVPDA
+1181 TERFAVVEDCVPDA

-1202 AVVRG
+1202 AVV
-1207 EDGTYVGSPDNV
+1207 EDGSGGYVGSPDNL
-1219 VTFYYTKN
+1219 VTFYYTKDDK
-1227 IENAYYAIHYMLQNV
+1227 NAFCAVHYMLQNI
-1242 DAATDV
+1242 DAASDE
-1248 PQSEGSGTYSNYT
+1248 PSLQPDGTYANYT
-1261 ESTVYTEGIGQIS
+1261 ESTVHTEGIGEIG
-1274 ATISITPQKFSGFT
+1274 ATLSITPQAFGGFT
-1288 MRDTAVVRW
+1288 MRSTVSVRW
-1297 GNSSNTVP
+1297 GDNSATVQ
-1305 VNAGA
+1305 VNAAGA

-1323 VFYTRNTQNYV
+1323 VFYTRNTQSYV
-1334 VRYLRYGSN
+1334 VRYLRYGSD

-1353 AASKTSSGKYGAVV
+1353 AASKTGNGKYGAVV
-1367 SEKAATIEGYNCVSN
+1367 TAAAESIDGYHCVSTV
-1382 LSQSIVLRPD
+1382 SQSIVLRPD

-1406 YTVEYRVWAYG
+1406 YTVEYRVWSYG
-1417 GGTLNNTLEVVEG
+1417 GGTLNNTLEVVEE
-1430 KNSFKGATPAAKS
+1430 KNPFEGATPAAKS

-1454 ECTIPVRE
+1454 ECTIPVGE
-1462 KGTMDDATG
+1462 KGKVDDATG
-1471 KLTPKRSEL
+1471 KLKPERSEL

-1503 REATEDESNG
+1503 REAREDESNG
-1513 VGTYVYRLTSEDN
+1513 VGTYVYRLTSQAD
-1526 PAYVVEVTVAKG
+1526 PTYIVEVTVAKG

-1554 QVNSWSWRYAD
+1554 QVNSWSWRYSD
-1565 GAQTV
+1565 REQTV
-1570 EIQQDKPK
+1570 EIEKDKTK
-1578 TVTFDGAAVK
+1578 TVKFDGAAVK
-1588 EKWLTGSSDAV
+1588 KKWLTGSSDAV

>member
-1 MKKCTNNRTMSF
+1 MKKCINNRTMSF

-73 DTDYQWQIQLD
+73 DTGYQWQIQLD

-104 VSPALEGGSAA
+104 VSPALEGGNAA

-124 ASDAVRVTVSYD
+124 VSDAVRVTVSYD
-136 VEADS
+136 VEAD
-141 ADLNRQ
+141 AAALNRQ
-147 KDELAQGMS
+147 KDELTQGMS

-165 RRSLRSGAPEYI
+165 RRASRSSAPEYI
-177 NITVNYLDAVTG
+177 NITVNYLDAVTS

-199 INGGKPYSQTVL
+199 INGGKPYSQKVL

-216 GYAPYWNPGDPDTTD
+216 GYAPYWNPADPDTTD
-231 PGAATESAQSLTLS
+231 PGAAKESAQSLTLS
-245 VGADYTGETYTVN
+245 VGEDYTEATYTVN
-258 VYYKAIAVPYA
+258 VYYKAIAVPHA

-282 TENVDYYRQSSDLTG
+282 TENVDYYRQDRALTG
-297 TIIANDDLKLDEDR
+297 TIIANDDLKLGEEQ

-392 ADNPL
+392 AETTL

-414 ADTTYTVVYWLKKPE
+414 ADTTYTVVYWLKNAAGTEYDYMGSQKRSAVAGEVVSGDASWLTADSYICGLTEDAGHTHNEGCKPE
-429 SNSKLTAECTAEDM
+429 LFRHSQYEKADEN
-443 TYITSVTVDAKAGD
+443 VT
-457 IVNPRN
+457 I
-463 DPDHMG
+463 
-469 IYSPKL
+469 
-475 EESTYICDNRDHM
+475 E
-488 ADPNK
+488 
-493 HTDACKLG
+493 
-501 STLRHYVYDGTQ
+501 
-513 MQVEVQG
+513 G
-520 DGSTVINTV
+520 DGSTTV
-529 YSRREYTLRFYYG
+529 NIYYTRKSYTLRFYYG
-542 CASND
+542 HAWND
-547 SGTPHY
+547 SGTPRY

-562 FGNKDE
+562 FGNIA
-568 KTHPCPDVS
+568 HQCPDVS

-589 SVWGEVQVPDGED
+589 GEWGEVQVPDGED

-607 SEEHRAAYKLGTL
+607 SEEHRAAYTLGTL
-620 PEDGSYNSSQRKYYY
+620 PEDGSYNSNQHKYYY

-648 LWPSEVFDNV
+648 LWPSEVFNKV
-658 PLTDAEKVKHTSNGG
+658 PLTDAEKATHTSNGG
-673 SSHLDNDGWGNYAYF
+673 SGHLDNDGWGNYAYF

-699 TQDHSNSTIKCYYP
+699 TQDNSNSTIKCYYP

-725 ISTYGDH
+725 ISTYGD
-732 SQVSFLAFFDNGA
+732 SDRVSFLAFFDNGA

-768 EDAGVVP
+768 EDAGVAA
-775 RTVDGVPR
+775 RTVDGVTR

-803 TDPPLPGFTCMRDKT
+803 TDPPLPGFTCMRDKA

-913 PAHNVALYAGWK
+913 PEHDISLYAKWK
-925 PVQRTVKM
+925 PVTYTVRLFKNRN
-933 FLSLADMREYQAKG
+933 DMETYQTTG
-947 DDAQV
+947 DETLV
-952 HYYTQVVDHGS
+952 YHTQVVDHGS

-973 PSGHE
+973 PSEHG

-1030 DAEWKALLG
+1030 DEEWRALLDE
-1039 HASLFSPED
+1039 ASLFSPED

-1059 ESRTYIYYAGEGG
+1059 ESRTYIYSGKDD
-1072 GYHQQIAADSRGYA
+1072 GYHRQIAADSRGYA

-1104 LYSGFNTGHYPT
+1104 LYSGFNSGYYPT

-1141 VHAATVSYKVE
+1141 VHAATVSYTVE
-1152 YRYHDTGELIESEST
+1152 YRYHDTNELIKSEST
-1167 GTGSVEKETSKAVV
+1167 GTGSVAKSTSKAVV
-1181 TERFAVVKDCVPDA
+1181 TERFAVVEDYVPDA

-1202 AVVRG
+1202 AVV
-1207 EDGTYVGSPDNV
+1207 EDGNGGYMGSPDNV

-1227 IENAYYAIHYMLQNV
+1227 TGNAYYAVHYMLQNV
-1242 DAATDV
+1242 DAATDE
-1248 PQSEGSGTYSNYT
+1248 PSLQPDGTYANYT
-1261 ESTVYTEGIGQIS
+1261 ESNVYTEGISEIG

-1297 GNSSNTVP
+1297 GTDDANRREDTLENGTFTFKVRD
-1305 VNAGA
+1305 
-1310 FSLTVQK
+1310 
-1317 EGTELY
+1317 EGTELF
-1323 VFYTRNTQNYV
+1323 VFYTRNTQSYV
-1334 VRYLRYGSN
+1334 VRYLRYGSD
-1343 PHTTRPEDEL
+1343 PHSTQPGDVLHEPVSGT
-1353 AASKTSSGKYGAVV
+1353 GKYGAVV
-1367 SEKAATIEGYNCVSN
+1367 TAAAESIDGYNCVSN

-1406 YTVEYRVWAYG
+1406 YTVEYRVWAYN
-1417 GGTLNNTLEVVEG
+1417 GGTLDNTLEVVEG
-1430 KNSFKGATPAAKS
+1430 SNDFRGSVPTAKS
-1443 GYTFDGWYQNA
+1443 GYTFVGWYQDA
-1454 ECTIPVRE
+1454 ACTIPVGE

-1498 NVTIT
+1498 NVTIE
-1503 REATEDESNG
+1503 RKATEDESNG
-1513 VGTYVYRLTSEDN
+1513 DGTCVYRLTSKDN
-1526 PAYVVEVTVAKG
+1526 PAYVVEVTVPKG

-1548 GSYKVE
+1548 GSYTVE
-1554 QVNSWSWRYAD
+1554 QVNSWSWRYSD
-1565 GAQTV
+1565 REQTV
-1570 EIQQDKPK
+1570 EIEKDETK
-1578 TVTFDGAAVK
+1578 TVKFDGAAVE

>member
-38 DASDAVTVTVDGAK
+38 DASNAVTVTVDGAK

-73 DTDYQWQIQLD
+73 GADYQWQIQLD

-104 VSPALEGGSAA
+104 VSPTLEGGSAA

-124 ASDAVRVTVSYD
+124 VSDAVRVTVSYD

-147 KDELAQGMS
+147 KDELTQGMS

-165 RRSLRSGAPEYI
+165 RRASRSSAPEYI
-177 NITVNYLDAVTG
+177 NVTVNYLDAVTS

-199 INGGKPYSQTVL
+199 IKSGEPYSQKVL

-216 GYAPYWNPGDPDTTD
+216 GYAPYWDPDDPATAD
-231 PGAATESAQSLTLS
+231 PGAATESAQSLALS
-245 VGADYTGETYTVN
+245 VGADYTEATYTVN
-258 VYYKAIAVPYA
+258 VYYKAIEVPYA
-269 VRYYFQNIHDDMY
+269 VRYYFQNINDDMY
-282 TENVDYYRQSSDLTG
+282 SENVDYYRRDSALTG
-297 TIIANDDLKLDEDR
+297 TIIANEALGLGEEQT
-311 ARGFTKLYHYP
+311 RGFTKLYHYP

-385 DGKGDGK
+385 DGVGDGK
-392 ADNPL
+392 ADTP

-407 YIALWES
+407 YVALWES
-414 ADTTYTVVYWLKKPE
+414 ADTTYTVVYWLKNAAGTEYDYMGSQKRSAVAGQVVSGDASWLTADSYICGLTEDAGHTHNEGCKPE
-429 SNSKLTAECTAEDM
+429 LFRH
-443 TYITSVTVDAKAGD
+443 SVYEKA
-457 IVNPRN
+457 
-463 DPDHMG
+463 
-469 IYSPKL
+469 
-475 EESTYICDNRDHM
+475 
-488 ADPNK
+488 
-493 HTDACKLG
+493 
-501 STLRHYVYDGTQ
+501 DGNVTI
-513 MQVEVQG
+513 EG
-520 DGSTVINTV
+520 DGSTTV
-529 YSRREYTLRFYYG
+529 NVYYTRKSYTLRFYYG
-542 CASND
+542 HAWND
-547 SGTPHY
+547 SGTPRY

-568 KTHPCPDVS
+568 KGHPCPDAGS
-577 DYNDMTLLERVK
+577 YNDMTLLEKVK
-589 SVWGEVQVPDGED
+589 GEWGEVQVPDGED

-607 SEEHRAAYKLGTL
+607 SEEHKKAYRLGTL
-620 PEDGSYNSSQRKYYY
+620 PEDGSYSNQHKYYY

-648 LWPSEVFDNV
+648 LWPSEVFDKV
-658 PLTDAEKVKHTSNGG
+658 PLTDAEKEKHKSNGG
-673 SSHLDNDGWGNYAYF
+673 SDHLDNDGWGNYAYF

-725 ISTYGDH
+725 ISTYGDPDR
-732 SQVSFLAFFDNGA
+732 VSFLAFFDNGA
-745 NVKWSIPRQWIYK
+745 NVRWSIPRQWIYK

-768 EDAGVVP
+768 GDEGVAA
-775 RTVDGVPR
+775 RTVDGVTR

-794 DDNTTIGHQ
+794 DDNTTIEHQ
-803 TDPPLPGFTCMRDKT
+803 TAPPLPGFTCMRDKV
-818 GGSEPETNE
+818 GGSEPKTNE

-913 PAHNVALYAGWK
+913 PEHDISLYAKWE
-925 PVQRTVKM
+925 PVTYTVRLFKNRN
-933 FLSLADMREYQAKG
+933 DMETYQTTGNEAL
-947 DDAQV
+947 V
-952 HYYTQVVDHGS
+952 YHTQVVDHGS

-1030 DAEWKALLG
+1030 DPEWKALLDE
-1039 HASLFSPED
+1039 ASLYSPED

-1059 ESRTYIYYAGEGG
+1059 ESRTYIYYAGEDG
-1072 GYHQQIAADSRGYA
+1072 GYHRQIAADSRGYA

-1104 LYSGFNTGHYPT
+1104 LYSGFNTGYYPT

-1167 GTGSVEKETSKAVV
+1167 GTGFVEKGTSKAVV

-1202 AVVRG
+1202 AVV
-1207 EDGTYVGSPDNV
+1207 EDGKGGYVGSPDNV

-1242 DAATDV
+1242 DAATDE
-1248 PQSEGSGTYSNYT
+1248 PQSVGPGTYSNYT
-1261 ESTVYTEGIGQIS
+1261 ESTVYTEGIGQIG
-1274 ATISITPQKFSGFT
+1274 ATLSITPQTFGGFT
-1288 MRDTAVVRW
+1288 MRSTASVRW
-1297 GNSSNTVP
+1297 GDSSDTVQ

-1343 PHTTRPEDEL
+1343 PNSAQEGDVLHAPVNG
-1353 AASKTSSGKYGAVV
+1353 KGKYGAVV
-1367 SEKAATIEGYNCVSN
+1367 TAAAESIDGYHCVSTV
-1382 LSQSIVLRPD
+1382 SQSIVLRPD
-1392 NSQNEIIFY
+1392 DRQNEIIFY

-1406 YTVEYRVWAYG
+1406 YTVEYRVWSYG
-1417 GGTLNNTLEVVEG
+1417 GGTLNNTLEVVVE
-1430 KNSFKGATPAAKS
+1430 KNPFKGATPAAKS

-1454 ECTIPVRE
+1454 ECTIPAGE
-1462 KGTMDDATG
+1462 KGTMDATG

-1498 NVTIT
+1498 SVTIT

-1513 VGTYVYRLTSEDN
+1513 VGTYVYRLTSQAD
-1526 PAYVVEVTVAKG
+1526 PTYIVEVTVPKG

-1548 GSYKVE
+1548 GSYTVE
-1554 QVNSWSWRYAD
+1554 QVNSWSWRYSD
-1565 GAQTV
+1565 SAQTV
-1570 EIQQDKPK
+1570 EIEQDKTK
-1578 TVTFDGAAVK
+1578 TVTFDRTAVK

>member
-104 VSPALEGGSAA
+104 VAPALEGGSAA
-115 VRCAVGGES
+115 VRCAAGDES
-124 ASDAVRVTVSYD
+124 VSDAVRVTVSYD

-147 KDELAQGMS
+147 KEALAQGMS
-156 AAAAPRRTQ
+156 AAAAPRRMQ
-165 RRSLRSGAPEYI
+165 RRASRSSTPEYI
-177 NITVNYLDAVTG
+177 NVTVNYLDAVTR

-199 INGGKPYSQTVL
+199 IKSGELYNSQTVL

-216 GYAPYWNPGDPDTTD
+216 GYAPYWNPDDPDTTD
-231 PGAATESAQSLTLS
+231 PGAATVSAQSLALS
-245 VGADYTGETYTVN
+245 VGADYTEATYTVN

-282 TENVDYYRQSSDLTG
+282 TENVDYYRQDRALTG
-297 TIIANDDLKLDEDR
+297 TIIANDDLKLDGEQ

-392 ADNPL
+392 ADTL

-414 ADTTYTVVYWLKKPE
+414 ADTTYTVVYWLKNAEGTEYDYMGSQKRSAVAGEVVSGDASWLTADSNICGLTEDAGHTHNEGCKPE
-429 SNSKLTAECTAEDM
+429 LFRHSQYEKADEN
-443 TYITSVTVDAKAGD
+443 VT
-457 IVNPRN
+457 I
-463 DPDHMG
+463 
-469 IYSPKL
+469 
-475 EESTYICDNRDHM
+475 E
-488 ADPNK
+488 
-493 HTDACKLG
+493 
-501 STLRHYVYDGTQ
+501 
-513 MQVEVQG
+513 G
-520 DGSTVINTV
+520 DGSTTV
-529 YSRREYTLRFYYG
+529 NIYYTRKSYTLRFYYG
-542 CASND
+542 HAWND
-547 SGTPHY
+547 SGTPRY

-562 FGNKDE
+562 FGNIA
-568 KTHPCPDVS
+568 HQCPDVS

-589 SVWGEVQVPDGED
+589 GEWGEVQVPDGED

-607 SEEHRAAYKLGTL
+607 SEEHRAAYTLGTL
-620 PEDGSYNSSQRKYYY
+620 PEDGSYNSNQHKYYY

-648 LWPSEVFDNV
+648 LWPSEVFNKV
-658 PLTDAEKVKHTSNGG
+658 PLTDAEKATHTSNGG
-673 SSHLDNDGWGNYAYF
+673 SGHLDNDGWGNYAYF

-699 TQDHSNSTIKCYYP
+699 TQDNSNSTIKCYYP

-725 ISTYGDH
+725 ISTYGD
-732 SQVSFLAFFDNGA
+732 SDRVSFLGFFDNGA
-745 NVKWSIPRQWIYK
+745 NVSWSIPRQWIYK

-768 EDAGVVP
+768 EDEGVVA

-803 TDPPLPGFTCMRDKT
+803 TDPPLPGFTCMRDKD
-818 GGSEPETNE
+818 GGSEPKTNE

-913 PAHNVALYAGWK
+913 PEHDISLYAKWE
-925 PVQRTVKM
+925 PVTYTVRLFKNRK
-933 FLSLADMREYQAKG
+933 DMETYQTTGKEEL
-947 DDAQV
+947 V
-952 HYYTQVVDHGS
+952 YHTQVVNHGS

-1030 DAEWKALLG
+1030 DEEWKALLDD
-1039 HASLFSPED
+1039 ASLFNPED

-1072 GYHQQIAADSRGYA
+1072 GYHRQIAADSRGYA

-1104 LYSGFNTGHYPT
+1104 LYSDFNTGYYPT

-1152 YRYHDTGELIESEST
+1152 YRYHDTGELIESDAT

-1181 TERFAVVKDCVPDA
+1181 TERFAVVKDYVPDA

-1202 AVVRG
+1202 AVV
-1207 EDGTYVGSPDNV
+1207 EDGKGGYVGSPDNV

-1227 IENAYYAIHYMLQNV
+1227 TKNTYYAIHYMLQNV
-1242 DAATDV
+1242 DAATDE
-1248 PQSEGSGTYSNYT
+1248 PSLQPDGTYANYT
-1261 ESTVYTEGIGQIS
+1261 ESTVYTEGISEIGAYINV
-1274 ATISITPQKFSGFT
+1274 TPQKFSGFT

-1297 GNSSNTVP
+1297 GTDDANRREDKLENGTFTFKVRD
-1305 VNAGA
+1305 
-1310 FSLTVQK
+1310 

-1323 VFYTRNTQNYV
+1323 VFYTRNTQTYTTY
-1334 VRYLRYGSN
+1334 YLRYGSD
-1343 PHTTRPEDEL
+1343 PHSTQPGDVLHAPVSGT
-1353 AASKTSSGKYGAVV
+1353 GKYGAVV
-1367 SEKAATIEGYNCVSN
+1367 TAAAESIDGYNCVSN

-1406 YTVEYRVWAYG
+1406 YTVEYRVWAYN
-1417 GGTLNNTLEVVEG
+1417 GGTLDNTLEVVEG
-1430 KNSFKGATPAAKS
+1430 KNSFEGTTPAAKS
-1443 GYTFDGWYQNA
+1443 GYTFVGWYQDA
-1454 ECTIPVRE
+1454 ECTIPVGE
-1462 KGTMDDATG
+1462 KGAVDATG

-1480 LPAPQTNV
+1480 LPAPRTNV

-1498 NVTIT
+1498 NVTIE
-1503 REATEDESNG
+1503 RKATEDESNG
-1513 VGTYVYRLTSEDN
+1513 VGTYVYRLTSQAD
-1526 PAYVVEVTVAKG
+1526 PTYIVEVTVPAG
-1538 GSTTVYDLPC
+1538 RSTTVYDLPC
-1548 GSYKVE
+1548 GSYTVE

-1599 VNRREA
+1599 VNRMEA

>member
-1 MKKCTNNRTMSF
+1 MKKCINNRTMSF

-52 TTQVTLPQS
+52 TAQVTLPQS
-61 GRVTLEAASETG
+61 GRVTMEAASETG
-73 DTDYQWQIQLD
+73 DMDYQWQILLD
-84 GDWVNIYDATA
+84 GAWVSIYDATA
-95 ATLTLTYAM
+95 ASLTLTYAM
-104 VSPALEGGSAA
+104 VSPALEKGSAM

-124 ASDAVRVTVSYD
+124 ASDPVKVTVAYD
-136 VEADS
+136 VEAD
-141 ADLNRQ
+141 AAALNRQ
-147 KDELAQGMS
+147 RDELTQETS
-156 AAAAPRRTQ
+156 AAAAPRRTP
-165 RRSLRSGAPEYI
+165 RRAARSSAPEYI
-177 NITVNYLDAVTG
+177 NVTVNYLDAVTR

-199 INGGKPYSQTVL
+199 IKSGEPYSQKVL

-216 GYAPYWNPGDPDTTD
+216 GYAPYWNPGDPDTAD
-231 PGAATESAQSLTLS
+231 PNTATVSAQSLDLS
-245 VGADYTGETYTVN
+245 VGKDYTGETYTVN
-258 VYYKAIAVPYA
+258 VYYKAIAVSYA

-282 TENVDYYRQSSDLTG
+282 SENVDYYRRGSALTG
-297 TIIANDDLKLDEDR
+297 TIIANEALGLDEEKT
-311 ARGFTKLYHYP
+311 RGFTKLYHYP

-370 TRHGYRFA
+370 TRHGYRFV
-378 GWDKLGE
+378 GWDKLDENGV
-385 DGKGDGK
+385 GDGK
-392 ADNPL
+392 TDEL

-414 ADTTYTVVYWLKKPE
+414 ADTTYTVVYWLKNAAGTEYDYMGSQKRSAVAGEVVSGDASWLTADSYICGLTGDAGHTHNEGCKPE
-429 SNSKLTAECTAEDM
+429 LFRH
-443 TYITSVTVDAKAGD
+443 SVYE
-457 IVNPRN
+457 R
-463 DPDHMG
+463 
-469 IYSPKL
+469 
-475 EESTYICDNRDHM
+475 
-488 ADPNK
+488 ADKNV
-493 HTDACKLG
+493 TI
-501 STLRHYVYDGTQ
+501 
-513 MQVEVQG
+513 EG
-520 DGSTVINTV
+520 DGSTTV
-529 YSRREYTLRFYYG
+529 NIYYTRKSYTLRFYYG
-542 CASND
+542 HAWND
-547 SGTPHY
+547 SGTPRY

-568 KTHPCPDVS
+568 KGHPCPDADS
-577 DYNDMTLLERVK
+577 YSDMTLLEKVK
-589 SVWGEVQVPDGED
+589 GEWGEVQVPDGED

-607 SEEHRAAYKLGTL
+607 SEEHKAAYTLGTL
-620 PEDGSYNSSQRKYYY
+620 PEDGSYNSNQHKYYY
-635 LEFTAPYGADISD
+635 LEFTAPYGADISA
-648 LWPSEVFDNV
+648 LWPSEVFNKV
-658 PLTDAEKVKHTSNGG
+658 PLTDAEKATHTSNGG
-673 SSHLDNDGWGNYAYF
+673 SGHLDNDGWGNYAYF

-699 TQDHSNSTIKCYYP
+699 TQDNSNSTIKCYYP

-725 ISTYGDH
+725 ISTYGDPDR
-732 SQVSFLAFFDNGA
+732 VSFLAFFDNGA

-768 EDAGVVP
+768 KDEGVAA
-775 RTVDGVPR
+775 RTVDGVTR
-783 YYMLYDTVFAN
+783 YYMLYDTVLAN
-794 DDNTTIGHQ
+794 DDNKDIEHQ
-803 TDPPLPGFTCMRDKT
+803 TDPPLPGFTCMRNKT
-818 GGSEPETNE
+818 GGSEPEPNGT
-827 PLADGRESYTAN
+827 LADGRESYTAN
-839 FYYNRNSYTLTAQ
+839 FYYNRNRYTLTAQ
-852 NYDEIIQYNDVLY
+852 NYDEINTFDNIPY
-865 QADLDR
+865 QDSLDGW
-871 RMYDLLLMPY
+871 MHFLLPMNY
-881 PKPLEK
+881 PKTLEEH
-887 YAYELGGWY
+887 AYEPGGWY

-905 EYVPGSTM
+905 EYVSGSTM
-913 PAHNVALYAGWK
+913 PEHDISLYAKWEPKTYTVRLFKNREAMETYQTTGDEGLVLWK
-925 PVQRTVKM
+925 RTVN
-933 FLSLADMREYQAKG
+933 
-947 DDAQV
+947 
-952 HYYTQVVDHGS
+952 HG
-963 TLGEIADPTD
+963 LVLDEIDDPTD
-973 PSGHE
+973 DWSGHG
-978 YTFGGWFYEKSG
+978 YSFNGWFYLKNG
-990 KKVALTPTDT
+990 KKTAFTPEDT
-1000 AVKEDLLVYAE
+1000 AVKDNLLVYAD
-1011 WSHLTAQPYL
+1011 WGSHKAQPYL

-1030 DAEWKALLG
+1030 DAEWRALLDD
-1039 HASLFSPED
+1039 ASLFSPED

-1072 GYHQQIAADSRGYA
+1072 GYHRQIAGDTRGYA

-1104 LYSGFNTGHYPT
+1104 MYSGFNSGYYPT
-1116 LASHSITMEEDTP
+1116 LASHSITMGEEP
-1129 SNPTVNVFTFYY
+1129 NVAAPTVNVFTFYY

-1167 GTGSVEKETSKAVV
+1167 GTGSVAKSTSKAVV

-1227 IENAYYAIHYMLQNV
+1227 IENAYYAVHYMLQNV

-1248 PQSEGSGTYSNYT
+1248 PSLRTDGTYANYT
-1261 ESTVYTEGIGQIS
+1261 ESTVYTEGIGQIG
-1274 ATISITPQKFSGFT
+1274 ATISITPQEFSGFT
-1288 MRDTAVVRW
+1288 MRDTASVRW
-1297 GNSSNTVP
+1297 GDNSGTVQ

-1334 VRYLRYGSN
+1334 VRYLRYGSD
-1343 PHTTRPEDEL
+1343 PHKPQPGDVLHAPVNGT
-1353 AASKTSSGKYGAVV
+1353 GKYGAVV
-1367 SEKAATIEGYNCVSN
+1367 TAAAESIDGYHCVSTV
-1382 LSQSIVLRPD
+1382 SQSIVLRPD
-1392 NSQNEIIFY
+1392 DRQNEIIFY

-1417 GGTLNNTLEVVEG
+1417 GGTLNNTLEVVVE
-1430 KNSFKGATPAAKS
+1430 KNPFEGATPAAKS

-1454 ECTIPVRE
+1454 ECTIPVGE
-1462 KGTMDDATG
+1462 KGTVDDATD

-1498 NVTIT
+1498 NVTIE
-1503 REATEDESNG
+1503 RKATEDESNG
-1513 VGTYVYRLTSEDN
+1513 VGTYVYRLTSKDN
-1526 PAYVVEVTVAKG
+1526 PAYVVEVTVPKG

-1548 GSYKVE
+1548 GDYTVE
-1554 QVNSWSWRYAD
+1554 QVKSWSWRYSD
-1565 GAQTV
+1565 REQTV
-1570 EIQQDKPK
+1570 EIEKDQTK

-1588 EKWLTGSSDAV
+1588 KKWLTGSSDAV

>member
-52 TTQVTLPQS
+52 TAQVTLPQS

-104 VSPALEGGSAA
+104 VSPALEKGSAM

-124 ASDAVRVTVSYD
+124 ASDPVKVTVSYD
-136 VEADS
+136 VEAD
-141 ADLNRQ
+141 AAALNRQ
-147 KDELAQGMS
+147 RDELTQETS
-156 AAAAPRRTQ
+156 AAAAPRRTP
-165 RRSLRSGAPEYI
+165 RRVSRSSAPEYI
-177 NITVNYLDAVTG
+177 NVTVNYLDAVTR

-199 INGGKPYSQTVL
+199 IKSGEPYSQKVL

-216 GYAPYWNPGDPDTTD
+216 GYAPYWDPDDPATTD
-231 PGAATESAQSLTLS
+231 PNTATVSAQSLALT
-245 VGADYTGETYTVN
+245 VGAGYTGETYTVN
-258 VYYKAIAVPYA
+258 VYYKAIAVSYA

-282 TENVDYYRQSSDLTG
+282 TENVDYYRQDRALTG
-297 TIIANDDLKLDEDR
+297 TIIANEALGLGEEQT
-311 ARGFTKLYHYP
+311 RGFTKLYHYP

-392 ADNPL
+392 ADTP
-397 PTTVPAENAS
+397 PSTVPAENAS

-414 ADTTYTVVYWLKKPE
+414 ADTTYTVVYWLKNAAGTEYDYMGSQKRSAVAGQVVSGDASWLTADSYICGLTEDGGHTHNEGCKPE
-429 SNSKLTAECTAEDM
+429 LFRH
-443 TYITSVTVDAKAGD
+443 SVYEKA
-457 IVNPRN
+457 
-463 DPDHMG
+463 
-469 IYSPKL
+469 
-475 EESTYICDNRDHM
+475 
-488 ADPNK
+488 
-493 HTDACKLG
+493 
-501 STLRHYVYDGTQ
+501 DGNVTI
-513 MQVEVQG
+513 EG
-520 DGSTVINTV
+520 DGSTTV
-529 YSRREYTLRFYYG
+529 NIYYTRKSYTLRFYYG
-542 CASND
+542 HAWND
-547 SGTPHY
+547 SGTPRY

-568 KTHPCPDVS
+568 KGHPCPDADS
-577 DYNDMTLLERVK
+577 YNDMTLLEKVK
-589 SVWGEVQVPDGED
+589 GEWGEVQVPDGED

-607 SEEHRAAYKLGTL
+607 SEEHKAAYTLGTL
-620 PEDGSYNSSQRKYYY
+620 PEDGSYNSNQHKYYY
-635 LEFTAPYGADISD
+635 LEFTAPYGADISN
-648 LWPSEVFDNV
+648 LWPSEVFNKV
-658 PLTDAEKVKHTSNGG
+658 PLTDAEKEKHTLNGG
-673 SSHLDNDGWGNYAYF
+673 SDHLKDDGWGNYAYF

-745 NVKWSIPRQWIYK
+745 NVRWSIPRQWIYK

-768 EDAGVVP
+768 NDEGVAA
-775 RTVDGVPR
+775 RTVDGVTR
-783 YYMLYDTVFAN
+783 YYMLYNTVFAN
-794 DDNTTIGHQ
+794 DDNKDIGHQ

-818 GGSEPETNE
+818 GGSERE
-827 PLADGRESYTAN
+827 PNGTLADGRESYTAN
-839 FYYNRNSYTLTAQ
+839 FYYNRNSYTLTAH
-852 NYDEIIQYNDVLY
+852 NYDEINTYDNIPY
-865 QADLDR
+865 QDSLDDW
-871 RMYDLLLMPY
+871 MNILLLMPY
-881 PKPLEK
+881 PKPLEEH
-887 YAYELGGWY
+887 AYKLGGWY

-913 PAHNVALYAGWK
+913 PEHDISLYAKWEPKTYTVRLFKNREAMETYQTTGDETLVIEK
-925 PVQRTVKM
+925 RTVNHG
-933 FLSLADMREYQAKG
+933 LALD
-947 DDAQV
+947 
-952 HYYTQVVDHGS
+952 
-963 TLGEIADPTD
+963 EIDDPTD
-973 PSGHE
+973 DWSGHG
-978 YTFGGWFYEKSG
+978 YSFNGWFYLKNG
-990 KKVALTPTDT
+990 KKTAFTPADT
-1000 AVKEDLLVYAE
+1000 AVKDDLLVYAD
-1011 WSHLTAQPYL
+1011 WGSHKAQPYL

-1030 DAEWKALLG
+1030 DAEWKALLDD
-1039 HASLFSPED
+1039 ASLFSPED

-1072 GYHQQIAADSRGYA
+1072 GYHRQIAEDTRGYA

-1104 LYSGFNTGHYPT
+1104 LYSDFNNSGYYPT
-1116 LASHSITMEEDTP
+1116 LASHSITMGEEP
-1129 SNPTVNVFTFYY
+1129 NVAAPTVNVFTFYY

-1167 GTGSVEKETSKAVV
+1167 GTGFVEKETSKAVV

-1202 AVVRG
+1202 AVV
-1207 EDGTYVGSPDNV
+1207 EDGKGGYVGSPDNV

-1227 IENAYYAIHYMLQNV
+1227 TGNAYYAIHYMLQNV
-1242 DAATDV
+1242 DAATDE
-1248 PQSEGSGTYSNYT
+1248 PQCVGPGIYSNYT
-1261 ESTVYTEGIGQIS
+1261 ESNVYTEGISEIGAYINV
-1274 ATISITPQKFSGFT
+1274 TPQKFSGFT

-1297 GNSSNTVP
+1297 GTDDANRREDTLENDTFTFKVRD
-1305 VNAGA
+1305 
-1310 FSLTVQK
+1310 

-1334 VRYLRYGSN
+1334 VRYLRYGSA
-1343 PHTTRPEDEL
+1343 PHSTQEGDVLHEPVNGT
-1353 AASKTSSGKYGAVV
+1353 GKYGAVV
-1367 SEKAATIEGYNCVSN
+1367 TAAAESIDGYHCVSTV
-1382 LSQSIVLRPD
+1382 SQSIVLRPD
-1392 NSQNEIIFY
+1392 DRQNEIIFY

-1417 GGTLNNTLEVVEG
+1417 GGTLDNTLEVVEG
-1430 KNSFKGATPAAKS
+1430 NNVFRGSVPTAKS
-1443 GYTFDGWYQNA
+1443 GYTFVEWYQDA
-1454 ECTIPVRE
+1454 ACTIPVGE
-1462 KGTMDDATG
+1462 KGTVDATG
-1471 KLTPKRSEL
+1471 KLTPERSKL

-1513 VGTYVYRLTSEDN
+1513 VGTYVYRLTSKDN
-1526 PAYVVEVTVAKG
+1526 PAYVVEVTVPKG
-1538 GSTTVYDLPC
+1538 GSITVYDLPC
-1548 GSYKVE
+1548 GSYTVE

-1570 EIQQDKPK
+1570 TVEDSQTK
-1578 TVTFDGAAVK
+1578 TVTFDRSAVK